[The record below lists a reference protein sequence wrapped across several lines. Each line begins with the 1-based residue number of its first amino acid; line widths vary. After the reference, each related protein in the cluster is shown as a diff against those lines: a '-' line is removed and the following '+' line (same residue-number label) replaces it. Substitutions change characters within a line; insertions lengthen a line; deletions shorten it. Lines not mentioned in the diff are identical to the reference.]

1 MKRRRKKLMVIIP
14 VAVVCV
20 AGAGTVGYF
29 KVAHTKPA
37 QNVTV
42 QAQSAEAK
50 KGNLSKTIVGTGNL
64 ELAEAED
71 QDAPS
76 GLEISE
82 VMVESGDEVKEGD
95 VLAVVDESSILEAM
109 EQVQEEISQLDE
121 SIQEYQ
127 DSDEENVIESS
138 VSGRVK
144 KINVSA
150 GSDVSDTMVSDGAL
164 MVLSLDGK
172 MAVSLSGVSGVSA
185 GDSVTVTLSSGAQV
199 TGTVDSV
206 SGKDC
211 VVTLTDN
218 GTTYGDK
225 VTVTD
230 SSGQELGSGE
240 LTIHEPLEITG
251 TSGTVS
257 AVDVSENASV
267 SEGTTLLTLEGS
279 ANETQYQELLAKREA
294 RTATLKKLIQ
304 LKADPE
310 IKAEIS
316 GTVQSVNVSA
326 GSSTTTDSSGSSS
339 GSSSSGS
346 SGSGKTVSQMSYVR
360 SGNDT
365 TAGNAVQLIS
375 LGSTTASEA
384 DTSVVRCS
392 DTGEAVSSDNM
403 TDISDSAVNDQETG
417 ETEEVISLQ
426 SDSEQEAEA
435 VALSSSDT
443 DFSSDADGEED
454 SSNEDTS
461 ETSTALQFAIATE
474 GSSTSSTLVIAAPVT
489 GQTPVTSVNA
499 SDGSY
504 TGSVAWNPGDDSFQE
519 KTVYQAVVS
528 LTAGDGYVFRSDS
541 ISAIALGTVSGVS
554 VSQDGKNMSFQITFP
569 ETAAQAEEIKKD
581 DSGDGKD
588 PDPADNGENTDD
600 NKDHDADQ
608 SKDTDQITDGTNAAS
623 GNTSDQNSSGSD
635 SSDGKSTADNGTDST
650 SENNGT
656 DGAAAQSGNDS
667 QTGNNTASG
676 NSAGTSASVNSAS
689 GTSAG
694 ASQTSDTQETDSST
708 SGTELSASEYSTDV
722 ALFTISPD
730 DTMTLEVS
738 VDELDI
744 NSVEIGQE
752 AVVTFD
758 AIEDEEFTG
767 EVTEIGNT
775 ASVNGGVAKYTVSVS
790 VPKDEEMKQG
800 MNASA
805 TITIE
810 NRENVIT
817 IPVNALQEKGDKVF
831 VYTEKDE
838 DGNLSGETEVTTG
851 LSDGTTVEITE
862 GLSEGD
868 TVYYNK
874 SGNTDSGSGNASG
887 MPDGMGDFG
896 DMSGGPGGN
905 SDSGNSGG
913 PGGNGGGPGGSGSSG
928 GNGGGTP
935 PNM

>member
-29 KVAHTKPA
+29 KVAHTKPV

-172 MAVSLSGVSGVSA
+172 MAVSLSGVSGVFV
-185 GDSVTVTLSSGAQV
+185 GDSVTVTLSSGTQV

-218 GTTYGDK
+218 GTTYGDT

-257 AVDVSENASV
+257 AVNVSENASV

-326 GSSTTTDSSGSSS
+326 GSSTTTDSSS
-339 GSSSSGS
+339 GSSSGS
-346 SGSGKTVSQMSYVR
+346 SGSGKTVSQMSYVV
-360 SGNDT
+360 SGS
-365 TAGNAVQLIS
+365 V
-375 LGSTTASEA
+375 
-384 DTSVVRCS
+384 SVVQCS
-392 DTGEAVSSDNM
+392 DTGAAVSSDSV
-403 TDISDSAVNDQETG
+403 TDISESDMNSQEAG
-417 ETEEVISLQ
+417 ET
-426 SDSEQEAEA
+426 DTEQQTEI
-435 VALSSSDT
+435 VALASSDAY
-443 DFSSDADGEED
+443 FSSDVDGEED
-454 SSNEDTS
+454 SSGEDTA
-461 ETSTALQFAIATE
+461 ETSTTLQFAIATE
-474 GSSTSSTLVIAAPVT
+474 GTSTASSLVIAAPVT
-489 GQTPVTSVNA
+489 GQMPVTSVSA
-499 SDGSY
+499 TDGSY
-504 TGSVAWNPGDDSFQE
+504 TGTVAWNPGDGSFQE
-519 KTVYQAVVS
+519 KTVYQAVVT
-528 LTAGDGYVFRSDS
+528 LTAGDGYVFQAGS
-541 ISAIALGTVSGVS
+541 ISQIALGTVSGIS
-554 VSQDGKNMSFQITFP
+554 VSQDGKSMSFQITFP
-569 ETAAQAEEIKKD
+569 ETAAAEDIKKD
-581 DSGDGKD
+581 DSGNGNDSTTDGKS
-588 PDPADNGENTDD
+588 TDD
-600 NKDHDADQ
+600 NKDNDADQ
-608 SKDTDQITDGTNAAS
+608 VTDGADGQS
-623 GNTSDQNSSGSD
+623 GTD
-635 SSDGKSTADNGTDST
+635 SADNGTDS
-650 SENNGT
+650 
-656 DGAAAQSGNDS
+656 
-667 QTGNNTASG
+667 ASG
-676 NSAGTSASVNSAS
+676 NSGTDGNSTQSGNNQSGGSAASGNSGGTSVSDAS
-689 GTSAG
+689 GSSSG
-694 ASQTSDTQETDSST
+694 ASQTGDS
-708 SGTELSASEYSTDV
+708 
-722 ALFTISPD
+722 
-730 DTMTLEVS
+730 
-738 VDELDI
+738 
-744 NSVEIGQE
+744 QE

-810 NRENVIT
+810 NCENVIT

-874 SGNTDSGSGNASG
+874 SGNTDSGNGNDSG

-913 PGGNGGGPGGSGSSG
+913 PGGNGGGPGGSGNSG

>member
-14 VAVVCV
+14 VAAVCV

-37 QNVTV
+37 QKTAVET
-42 QAQSAEAK
+42 QSAEAK

-64 ELAEAED
+64 DLAEAEE
-71 QDAPS
+71 QYAPS

-82 VMVESGDEVKEGD
+82 VMAESGDEVKEGD

-109 EQVQEEISQLDE
+109 EQVQSEISELDE
-121 SIQEYQ
+121 SIREYQ
-127 DSDEENVIESS
+127 DSDEENVIEAS

-185 GDSVTVTLSSGAQV
+185 GDSVTVTLSSGTQV

-206 SGKDC
+206 SGKEC
-211 VVTLTDN
+211 MVTLTDN
-218 GTTYGDK
+218 GTTYGDT

-230 SSGQELGSGE
+230 TSGKELGSGD
-240 LTIHEPLEITG
+240 LVIHEPLEITG

-257 AVDVSENASV
+257 AVNVSENASV
-267 SEGTTLLTLEGS
+267 SEGTALLTLEGS

-316 GTVQSVNVSA
+316 GTVQSVNISA
-326 GSSTTTDSSGSSS
+326 GSSTSTGSSSGSSS
-339 GSSSSGS
+339 NSSSSGS
-346 SGSGKTVSQMSYVR
+346 SGSGKTVSQMSYTD
-360 SGNDT
+360 SGSET
-365 TAGNAVQLIS
+365 TEKGAVQLITLS
-375 LGSTTASEA
+375 STTTAGDDA
-384 DTSVVRCS
+384 GMIICS
-392 DTGEAVSSDNM
+392 DTGESVS
-403 TDISDSAVNDQETG
+403 
-417 ETEEVISLQ
+417 L
-426 SDSEQEAEA
+426 
-435 VALSSSDT
+435 
-443 DFSSDADGEED
+443 SDADISSDVEGEED
-454 SSNEDTS
+454 SFNENAS
-461 ETSTALQFAIATE
+461 ETATTLQFTIVPE
-474 GSSTSSTLVIAAPVT
+474 GTGTASSLVITAPVT
-489 GQTPVTSVNA
+489 GQMPVTSVSA
-499 SDGSY
+499 EDGSY
-504 TGSVAWNPGDDSFQE
+504 TGTVTWNPGDDSFLE
-519 KTVYQAVVS
+519 KTVYQAAVS
-528 LTAGDGYVFRSDS
+528 LTAGDGYAFQADS
-541 ISAIALGTVSGVS
+541 ILGITLGTVSGIS
-554 VSQDGKNMSFQITFP
+554 VSQDGKSISFQITFP
-569 ETAAQAEEIKKD
+569 ETAAAAEDVKKE
-581 DSGDGKD
+581 DSGNEN
-588 PDPADNGENTDD
+588 PDTADNESSTD
-600 NKDHDADQ
+600 N
-608 SKDTDQITDGTNAAS
+608 DTDGISDGTDS
-623 GNTSDQNSSGSD
+623 QQGSD
-635 SSDGKSTADNGTDST
+635 SGQDDKDPTSSNENTPVVNGTDS
-650 SENNGT
+650 SGEGEGT
-656 DGAAAQSGNDS
+656 GVNSAQSGKDQS
-667 QTGNNTASG
+667 GNNAVSG
-676 NSAGTSASVNSAS
+676 NSVGTSVNNIS
-689 GTSAG
+689 GSSSDSSQAG
-694 ASQTSDTQETDSST
+694 ETQETGSSSTT

-758 AIEDEEFTG
+758 AIEEKEFTG
-767 EVTEIGNT
+767 EVTKIGNT

-817 IPVNALQEKGDKVF
+817 IPVNALQEKGEKAF
-831 VYTEKDE
+831 VYTEKDDE
-838 DGNLSGETEVTTG
+838 GNLSGETEVTTG
-851 LSDGTTVEITE
+851 LSDGSTVEITE

-874 SGNTDSGSGNASG
+874 TGNTDSGNSSDSG
-887 MPDGMGDFG
+887 MPGEMDGMN
-896 DMSGGPGGN
+896 GGPGGN
-905 SDSGNSGG
+905 SDSGNGGG
-913 PGGNGGGPGGSGSSG
+913 PGGNGGPGGG
-928 GNGGGTP
+928 GNSGGGGTP

>member
-1 MKRRRKKLMVIIP
+1 MAYLEVEGMKRRRKKIMLIIP
-14 VAVVCV
+14 AAVICV

-29 KVAHTKPA
+29 KVAHTKPV
-37 QNVTV
+37 QNVTA

-109 EQVQEEISQLDE
+109 EQVQDEISQLDE

-150 GSDVSDTMVSDGAL
+150 GSDLSDIMVSDGAL

-185 GDSVTVTLSSGAQV
+185 GDSVTVTLSSGTQV
-199 TGTVDSV
+199 TGTVDSA
-206 SGKDC
+206 SGEDC

-218 GTTYGDK
+218 GTTYGDT
-225 VTVTD
+225 VIVTD

-257 AVDVSENASV
+257 AVNVSENANV

-326 GSSTTTDSSGSSS
+326 GSSTTTDSSSGSSS

-346 SGSGKTVSQMSYVR
+346 SGSGKTVSQMSYVV
-360 SGNDT
+360 SGSDT

-375 LGSTTASEA
+375 LGSTTSIAAIEANVNASM
-384 DTSVVRCS
+384 VRCS
-392 DTGEAVSSDNM
+392 DTGAAVSSDSVTN
-403 TDISDSAVNDQETG
+403 IADSNLNSQETG
-417 ETEEVISLQ
+417 ETEEIISLQ
-426 SDSEQEAEA
+426 TDTEQQAEA
-435 VALSSSDT
+435 VALASSDT
-443 DFSSDADGEED
+443 DFSSDVGGEGD
-454 SSNEDTS
+454 SSGENTS
-461 ETSTALQFAIATE
+461 ETSTTLQFAIATE
-474 GSSTSSTLVIAAPVT
+474 GTSTASSLVIAAPVT
-489 GQTPVTSVNA
+489 GQTPVTSVSA
-499 SDGSY
+499 TDGSY
-504 TGSVAWNPGDDSFQE
+504 TGTMAWNPGDDSFQE
-519 KTVYQAVVS
+519 KTVYQAVVT
-528 LTAGDGYVFRSDS
+528 LTAGDGYVFQAGSVS
-541 ISAIALGTVSGVS
+541 GITLGTVSGIC
-554 VSQDGKNMSFQITFP
+554 VSQDGKSMSFQITFP
-569 ETAAQAEEIKKD
+569 ETAAETEDIKKD
-581 DSGDGKD
+581 DSGDGKTSD
-588 PDPADNGENTDD
+588 STDNGKNADD
-600 NKDHDADQ
+600 NKDNDA
-608 SKDTDQITDGTNAAS
+608 DQITDRAAGQTGNNSGQNGTGS
-623 GNTSDQNSSGSD
+623 TSSNGKD
-635 SSDGKSTADNGTDST
+635 SSDNGTNST
-650 SENNGT
+650 SETNGNST
-656 DGAAAQSGNDS
+656 QSGND
-667 QTGNNTASG
+667 QSG
-676 NSAGTSASVNSAS
+676 NGAGTSANNIS
-689 GTSAG
+689 GSSSG
-694 ASQTSDTQETDSST
+694 ASQTEDTQETDSSAST
-708 SGTELSASEYSTDV
+708 SGTELSTSEYSTDV

-752 AVVTFD
+752 AAVTFD
-758 AIEDEEFTG
+758 AIEDKEFTG

-817 IPVNALQEKGDKVF
+817 IPINALQEKGNKVF

-874 SGNTDSGSGNASG
+874 SGNTDSGSGNDSG

>member
-29 KVAHTKPA
+29 KVAHTKPV

-172 MAVSLSGVSGVSA
+172 MAVSLSGVSGVSV
-185 GDSVTVTLSSGAQV
+185 GDSVTVTLSSGTQV

-218 GTTYGDK
+218 GTTYGDT

-257 AVDVSENASV
+257 AVNVSENASV

-326 GSSTTTDSSGSSS
+326 GSSTTTDSSS
-339 GSSSSGS
+339 GSSSGS
-346 SGSGKTVSQMSYVR
+346 SGSGKTVSQMSYVV
-360 SGNDT
+360 SGS
-365 TAGNAVQLIS
+365 V
-375 LGSTTASEA
+375 
-384 DTSVVRCS
+384 SVVRCS
-392 DTGEAVSSDNM
+392 DTGAAVSSDSV
-403 TDISDSAVNDQETG
+403 TDISESDLNSQEAG
-417 ETEEVISLQ
+417 ET
-426 SDSEQEAEA
+426 DTEQQTEI
-435 VALSSSDT
+435 VALASSDAY
-443 DFSSDADGEED
+443 FSSDVDGEED
-454 SSNEDTS
+454 SSGEDTA
-461 ETSTALQFAIATE
+461 ETSTTLQFAIATE
-474 GSSTSSTLVIAAPVT
+474 GTSTASSLVIAAPVT
-489 GQTPVTSVNA
+489 GQMPVTSVSA
-499 SDGSY
+499 TDGSY
-504 TGSVAWNPGDDSFQE
+504 TGTVAWNPGDGSFQE
-519 KTVYQAVVS
+519 KTVYQAVVT
-528 LTAGDGYVFRSDS
+528 LTAGDGYVFQAGS
-541 ISAIALGTVSGVS
+541 ISQIALGTVSGIS
-554 VSQDGKNMSFQITFP
+554 VSQDGKSMSFQITFP
-569 ETAAQAEEIKKD
+569 ETAAAEDIKKD
-581 DSGDGKD
+581 DSGNGNDSTTDGKS
-588 PDPADNGENTDD
+588 TDD
-600 NKDHDADQ
+600 NKDNDADQ
-608 SKDTDQITDGTNAAS
+608 VTDGADGQS
-623 GNTSDQNSSGSD
+623 GTD
-635 SSDGKSTADNGTDST
+635 SADNGTDS
-650 SENNGT
+650 
-656 DGAAAQSGNDS
+656 
-667 QTGNNTASG
+667 ASG
-676 NSAGTSASVNSAS
+676 NSGTDGNSTQSGNNQSGGSAASGNSGGTSVSDAS
-689 GTSAG
+689 GSSSG
-694 ASQTSDTQETDSST
+694 ASQTGDSQETDSST

-874 SGNTDSGSGNASG
+874 SGNTDSGNGNDSG

-913 PGGNGGGPGGSGSSG
+913 PGGNDGGPGGSGNSG

>member
-29 KVAHTKPA
+29 KVAHTKPV

-172 MAVSLSGVSGVSA
+172 MAVSLSGVSGVFV
-185 GDSVTVTLSSGAQV
+185 GDSVTVTLSSGTQV
-199 TGTVDSV
+199 TGTVDSVVDSV

-218 GTTYGDK
+218 GTTYGDT

-257 AVDVSENASV
+257 AVNVSENASV

-326 GSSTTTDSSGSSS
+326 GSSTTTDSSS
-339 GSSSSGS
+339 GSSSGS
-346 SGSGKTVSQMSYVR
+346 SGSGKTVSQMSYVV
-360 SGNDT
+360 SGS
-365 TAGNAVQLIS
+365 V
-375 LGSTTASEA
+375 
-384 DTSVVRCS
+384 SVVRCS
-392 DTGEAVSSDNM
+392 DTGAAVSSDSV
-403 TDISDSAVNDQETG
+403 TDISER
-417 ETEEVISLQ
+417 I
-426 SDSEQEAEA
+426 
-435 VALSSSDT
+435 
-443 DFSSDADGEED
+443 
-454 SSNEDTS
+454 
-461 ETSTALQFAIATE
+461 
-474 GSSTSSTLVIAAPVT
+474 
-489 GQTPVTSVNA
+489 
-499 SDGSY
+499 
-504 TGSVAWNPGDDSFQE
+504 
-519 KTVYQAVVS
+519 
-528 LTAGDGYVFRSDS
+528 
-541 ISAIALGTVSGVS
+541 
-554 VSQDGKNMSFQITFP
+554 
-569 ETAAQAEEIKKD
+569 
-581 DSGDGKD
+581 
-588 PDPADNGENTDD
+588 
-600 NKDHDADQ
+600 
-608 SKDTDQITDGTNAAS
+608 
-623 GNTSDQNSSGSD
+623 
-635 SSDGKSTADNGTDST
+635 
-650 SENNGT
+650 
-656 DGAAAQSGNDS
+656 
-667 QTGNNTASG
+667 
-676 NSAGTSASVNSAS
+676 
-689 GTSAG
+689 
-694 ASQTSDTQETDSST
+694 
-708 SGTELSASEYSTDV
+708 
-722 ALFTISPD
+722 
-730 DTMTLEVS
+730 
-738 VDELDI
+738 
-744 NSVEIGQE
+744 
-752 AVVTFD
+752 
-758 AIEDEEFTG
+758 
-767 EVTEIGNT
+767 
-775 ASVNGGVAKYTVSVS
+775 
-790 VPKDEEMKQG
+790 
-800 MNASA
+800 
-805 TITIE
+805 
-810 NRENVIT
+810 
-817 IPVNALQEKGDKVF
+817 
-831 VYTEKDE
+831 
-838 DGNLSGETEVTTG
+838 
-851 LSDGTTVEITE
+851 
-862 GLSEGD
+862 
-868 TVYYNK
+868 
-874 SGNTDSGSGNASG
+874 
-887 MPDGMGDFG
+887 
-896 DMSGGPGGN
+896 
-905 SDSGNSGG
+905 
-913 PGGNGGGPGGSGSSG
+913 
-928 GNGGGTP
+928 
-935 PNM
+935 

>member
-1 MKRRRKKLMVIIP
+1 MKRRRKKIMLIIP
-14 VAVVCV
+14 AAVICV

-29 KVAHTKPA
+29 KVAHTKPV
-37 QNVTV
+37 QNVTA

-109 EQVQEEISQLDE
+109 EQVQDEISQLDE

-150 GSDVSDTMVSDGAL
+150 GSDLSDIMVSDGAL

-185 GDSVTVTLSSGAQV
+185 GDSVTVTLSSGTQV
-199 TGTVDSV
+199 TGTVDSA
-206 SGKDC
+206 SGEDC

-218 GTTYGDK
+218 GTTYGDT
-225 VTVTD
+225 VIVTD

-257 AVDVSENASV
+257 AVNVSENASV
-267 SEGTTLLTLEGS
+267 SEGTALLTLEGS

-326 GSSTTTDSSGSSS
+326 GSSTTTDSSSGSSS

-346 SGSGKTVSQMSYVR
+346 SGSGKTVSQMSYVV
-360 SGNDT
+360 SGSDT

-375 LGSTTASEA
+375 LGSTTSIAAIEA
-384 DTSVVRCS
+384 NVNASVVRCS
-392 DTGEAVSSDNM
+392 DTGAAVSSDSVTN
-403 TDISDSAVNDQETG
+403 IADSNLNSQETG
-417 ETEEVISLQ
+417 ETEEIISLQ
-426 SDSEQEAEA
+426 TDTEQQAEA
-435 VALSSSDT
+435 VALASSDT
-443 DFSSDADGEED
+443 DFSSDVGGEGD
-454 SSNEDTS
+454 SSGENTS
-461 ETSTALQFAIATE
+461 ETSTTLQFAIATE
-474 GSSTSSTLVIAAPVT
+474 GTSTASSLVIAAPVT
-489 GQTPVTSVNA
+489 GQTPVTSVSA
-499 SDGSY
+499 TDGSY
-504 TGSVAWNPGDDSFQE
+504 TGTVAWNPGDDSFQE
-519 KTVYQAVVS
+519 KTVYQAVVT
-528 LTAGDGYVFRSDS
+528 LTAGDGYVFQAGSVS
-541 ISAIALGTVSGVS
+541 GITLGTVSGIC
-554 VSQDGKNMSFQITFP
+554 VSQDGKSMSFQITFP
-569 ETAAQAEEIKKD
+569 ETAAETEDIKKD
-581 DSGDGKD
+581 DSGDGKTSD
-588 PDPADNGENTDD
+588 STDNGKNADD
-600 NKDHDADQ
+600 NKDNDA
-608 SKDTDQITDGTNAAS
+608 DQITDRAAGQTGNNSGQNGTGS
-623 GNTSDQNSSGSD
+623 TSSNGKD
-635 SSDGKSTADNGTDST
+635 SSDNGTNST
-650 SENNGT
+650 SETNGNST
-656 DGAAAQSGNDS
+656 QSGND
-667 QTGNNTASG
+667 QSG
-676 NSAGTSASVNSAS
+676 NGAGTSANNIS
-689 GTSAG
+689 GSSSG
-694 ASQTSDTQETDSST
+694 ASQTEDTQETDSSAST
-708 SGTELSASEYSTDV
+708 SGTELSTSEYSTDV

-752 AVVTFD
+752 AAVTFD
-758 AIEDEEFTG
+758 AIEDKEFTG

-817 IPVNALQEKGDKVF
+817 IPVNALQEKGNKVF

-874 SGNTDSGSGNASG
+874 SGNTDSGSGNDSG

>member
-29 KVAHTKPA
+29 KVAHTKPV

-172 MAVSLSGVSGVSA
+172 MAVSLSGVSGVSV
-185 GDSVTVTLSSGAQV
+185 GDSVTVTLSSGTQV

-218 GTTYGDK
+218 GTTYGDT

-257 AVDVSENASV
+257 AVNVSENASV

-326 GSSTTTDSSGSSS
+326 GSSTTTDSSS
-339 GSSSSGS
+339 GSSSGS
-346 SGSGKTVSQMSYVR
+346 SGSGKTVSQMSYVV
-360 SGNDT
+360 SGS
-365 TAGNAVQLIS
+365 V
-375 LGSTTASEA
+375 
-384 DTSVVRCS
+384 SVVRCS
-392 DTGEAVSSDNM
+392 DTGTAVSSDSV
-403 TDISDSAVNDQETG
+403 TDISESDMNSQEAG
-417 ETEEVISLQ
+417 ET
-426 SDSEQEAEA
+426 DTEQQTEI
-435 VALSSSDT
+435 VALASSDAY
-443 DFSSDADGEED
+443 FSSDVDGEED
-454 SSNEDTS
+454 SSGEDTA
-461 ETSTALQFAIATE
+461 ETSTTLQFAIATE
-474 GSSTSSTLVIAAPVT
+474 GTSTASSFVIAAPVT
-489 GQTPVTSVNA
+489 GQMPVTSVSA
-499 SDGSY
+499 TDGSY
-504 TGSVAWNPGDDSFQE
+504 TGTVAWNPGDGSFQE
-519 KTVYQAVVS
+519 KTVYQAVVT
-528 LTAGDGYVFRSDS
+528 LTAGDGYVFQAGS
-541 ISAIALGTVSGVS
+541 ISQIALGTVSGIS
-554 VSQDGKNMSFQITFP
+554 VSQDGKSMSFQITFP
-569 ETAAQAEEIKKD
+569 ETAAAEDIKKD
-581 DSGDGKD
+581 DSGNGNDSTTDGKS
-588 PDPADNGENTDD
+588 TDD
-600 NKDHDADQ
+600 NKDNDADQ
-608 SKDTDQITDGTNAAS
+608 VTDGADGQS
-623 GNTSDQNSSGSD
+623 GTD
-635 SSDGKSTADNGTDST
+635 SADNGTDS
-650 SENNGT
+650 
-656 DGAAAQSGNDS
+656 
-667 QTGNNTASG
+667 ASG
-676 NSAGTSASVNSAS
+676 NSGTDGNSTQSGNNQSGGSAASGNSGGTSVSDAS
-689 GTSAG
+689 GSSSG
-694 ASQTSDTQETDSST
+694 ASQTGDSQETDSST

-874 SGNTDSGSGNASG
+874 SGNTDSGNGNDSG

-913 PGGNGGGPGGSGSSG
+913 PGGNGGGPGGSGNSG

>member
-29 KVAHTKPA
+29 KVAHTKPV

-172 MAVSLSGVSGVSA
+172 MAVSLSGVSGVSV
-185 GDSVTVTLSSGAQV
+185 GDSVTVTLSSGTQV

-218 GTTYGDK
+218 GTTYGDT

-257 AVDVSENASV
+257 AVNVSENASV

-326 GSSTTTDSSGSSS
+326 GSSTTTDSSS
-339 GSSSSGS
+339 GSSSGS
-346 SGSGKTVSQMSYVR
+346 SGSGKTVLQMSYVV
-360 SGNDT
+360 SGS
-365 TAGNAVQLIS
+365 V
-375 LGSTTASEA
+375 
-384 DTSVVRCS
+384 SVVRCS
-392 DTGEAVSSDNM
+392 DTGAAVSSDSV
-403 TDISDSAVNDQETG
+403 TDISESDMNSQEAG
-417 ETEEVISLQ
+417 ET
-426 SDSEQEAEA
+426 DTEQQTEI
-435 VALSSSDT
+435 VALASSDAY
-443 DFSSDADGEED
+443 FSSDVDGEED
-454 SSNEDTS
+454 SSGEDTA
-461 ETSTALQFAIATE
+461 ETSTTLQFAIATE
-474 GSSTSSTLVIAAPVT
+474 GTSTASSLVIAAPVT
-489 GQTPVTSVNA
+489 GQMPVTSVSA
-499 SDGSY
+499 TDGSY
-504 TGSVAWNPGDDSFQE
+504 TGTVAWNPGDGSFQE
-519 KTVYQAVVS
+519 KTVYQAVVT
-528 LTAGDGYVFRSDS
+528 LTAGDGYVFQAGS
-541 ISAIALGTVSGVS
+541 ISQIALGTVSGIS
-554 VSQDGKNMSFQITFP
+554 VSQDGKSMSFQITFP
-569 ETAAQAEEIKKD
+569 ETAAAEDIKKD
-581 DSGDGKD
+581 DSGNGNDFTTDGKS
-588 PDPADNGENTDD
+588 TDD
-600 NKDHDADQ
+600 NKDNDADQ
-608 SKDTDQITDGTNAAS
+608 VTDGADGQS
-623 GNTSDQNSSGSD
+623 GTD
-635 SSDGKSTADNGTDST
+635 SADNGTDS
-650 SENNGT
+650 
-656 DGAAAQSGNDS
+656 
-667 QTGNNTASG
+667 ASG
-676 NSAGTSASVNSAS
+676 NSGTDGNSTQSGNNQSGGSAASGNSGGTSVSDAS
-689 GTSAG
+689 GSSSG
-694 ASQTSDTQETDSST
+694 ASQTGDSQETDSST

-874 SGNTDSGSGNASG
+874 SGNTDSGNGNDSG

-913 PGGNGGGPGGSGSSG
+913 PGGNGGGPGGSGNSG

>member
-29 KVAHTKPA
+29 KVAHTKPV

-172 MAVSLSGVSGVSA
+172 MAVSLSGVSGVSV
-185 GDSVTVTLSSGAQV
+185 GDSVTVTLSSGTQV

-218 GTTYGDK
+218 GTTYGDT

-257 AVDVSENASV
+257 AVNVSENASV

-326 GSSTTTDSSGSSS
+326 GSSTTTDSSS
-339 GSSSSGS
+339 GSSSGS
-346 SGSGKTVSQMSYVR
+346 SGSGKTVSQMSYVV
-360 SGNDT
+360 SGS
-365 TAGNAVQLIS
+365 V
-375 LGSTTASEA
+375 
-384 DTSVVRCS
+384 SVVRCS
-392 DTGEAVSSDNM
+392 DTGAAVSSDSV
-403 TDISDSAVNDQETG
+403 TDISESDMNSQEAG
-417 ETEEVISLQ
+417 ET
-426 SDSEQEAEA
+426 DTEQQTEI
-435 VALSSSDT
+435 VALASSDAY
-443 DFSSDADGEED
+443 FSSDVDGEED
-454 SSNEDTS
+454 SSGEDTA
-461 ETSTALQFAIATE
+461 ETSTTLQFAIATE
-474 GSSTSSTLVIAAPVT
+474 GTSTASSLVIAAPVT
-489 GQTPVTSVNA
+489 GQMPVTSVSA
-499 SDGSY
+499 TDGSY
-504 TGSVAWNPGDDSFQE
+504 TGTVAWNPGDGSFQE
-519 KTVYQAVVS
+519 KTVYQAVVT
-528 LTAGDGYVFRSDS
+528 LTAGDGYVFQAGS
-541 ISAIALGTVSGVS
+541 ISQIALGTVSGIS
-554 VSQDGKNMSFQITFP
+554 VSQDGKSMSFQITFP
-569 ETAAQAEEIKKD
+569 ETAAAEDIKKD
-581 DSGDGKD
+581 DSGNGNDSTTDGKS
-588 PDPADNGENTDD
+588 TDD
-600 NKDHDADQ
+600 NKDNDADQ
-608 SKDTDQITDGTNAAS
+608 VTDGADGQS
-623 GNTSDQNSSGSD
+623 GTD
-635 SSDGKSTADNGTDST
+635 SADNGTDS
-650 SENNGT
+650 
-656 DGAAAQSGNDS
+656 
-667 QTGNNTASG
+667 ASG
-676 NSAGTSASVNSAS
+676 NSGTDGNSTQSGNNQSGGSAASGNSGGTSVSDAS
-689 GTSAG
+689 GSSSG
-694 ASQTSDTQETDSST
+694 ASQTGDSQETDSST

-752 AVVTFD
+752 AAVTFD
-758 AIEDEEFTG
+758 AIEDKEFTG

-874 SGNTDSGSGNASG
+874 SGNTDSGNGNDSG

-913 PGGNGGGPGGSGSSG
+913 PGGNGGGPGGSGNSG

>member
-1 MKRRRKKLMVIIP
+1 MKRRRKKIMLIIP
-14 VAVVCV
+14 AAVICV

-29 KVAHTKPA
+29 KVAHTKPV
-37 QNVTV
+37 QNVTA

-50 KGNLSKTIVGTGNL
+50 KGNLSKTLVGTGNL

-109 EQVQEEISQLDE
+109 EQVQDEISQLDE

-150 GSDVSDTMVSDGAL
+150 GSDLSDIMVSDGAL

-185 GDSVTVTLSSGAQV
+185 GDSVTVTLSSGTQV
-199 TGTVDSV
+199 TGTVDSA
-206 SGKDC
+206 SGEDC

-218 GTTYGDK
+218 GTTYGDT
-225 VTVTD
+225 VIVTD

-257 AVDVSENASV
+257 AVNVSENASV

-326 GSSTTTDSSGSSS
+326 GSSTTTDSSSGSSS

-346 SGSGKTVSQMSYVR
+346 SGSGKTVSQMSYVV
-360 SGNDT
+360 SGSDT
-365 TAGNAVQLIS
+365 TTGNAVQLIS
-375 LGSTTASEA
+375 LGSTTSIAAIEA
-384 DTSVVRCS
+384 NVNASVVRCS
-392 DTGEAVSSDNM
+392 DTGAAVSSDSVTN
-403 TDISDSAVNDQETG
+403 IADSNLNSQETG
-417 ETEEVISLQ
+417 ETEEIISLQ
-426 SDSEQEAEA
+426 TDTEQQAEA
-435 VALSSSDT
+435 VALASSDT
-443 DFSSDADGEED
+443 DFSSDVGGEGD
-454 SSNEDTS
+454 SSGENTS
-461 ETSTALQFAIATE
+461 ETSTTLQFAIATE
-474 GSSTSSTLVIAAPVT
+474 GTSTASSLVIAAPVT
-489 GQTPVTSVNA
+489 GQTPVTSVSA
-499 SDGSY
+499 TDGSY
-504 TGSVAWNPGDDSFQE
+504 TGTVAWNPGDDSFQE
-519 KTVYQAVVS
+519 KTVYQAVVT
-528 LTAGDGYVFRSDS
+528 LTAGDGYVFQAGSVS
-541 ISAIALGTVSGVS
+541 GITLGTVSGIC
-554 VSQDGKNMSFQITFP
+554 VSQDGKSMSFQITFP
-569 ETAAQAEEIKKD
+569 ETAAETEDIKKD
-581 DSGDGKD
+581 DSGDGKTSD
-588 PDPADNGENTDD
+588 STDNGKNADD
-600 NKDHDADQ
+600 NKDNDA
-608 SKDTDQITDGTNAAS
+608 DQITDRAAGQTGNNSGQNGTGS
-623 GNTSDQNSSGSD
+623 TSSNGKD
-635 SSDGKSTADNGTDST
+635 SSDNGTNST
-650 SENNGT
+650 SETNGNST
-656 DGAAAQSGNDS
+656 QSGND
-667 QTGNNTASG
+667 QSG
-676 NSAGTSASVNSAS
+676 NGAGTSANNIS
-689 GTSAG
+689 GSSSG
-694 ASQTSDTQETDSST
+694 ASQTEDTQETDSSAST
-708 SGTELSASEYSTDV
+708 SGIELSTSEYSTDV

-752 AVVTFD
+752 AAVTFD
-758 AIEDEEFTG
+758 AIEDKEFTG

-817 IPVNALQEKGDKVF
+817 IPVNALQEKGNKVF

-874 SGNTDSGSGNASG
+874 SGNTDSGSGNDSG

>member
-1 MKRRRKKLMVIIP
+1 MKRRRKKIMLIIP
-14 VAVVCV
+14 AAVICV

-29 KVAHTKPA
+29 KVAHTKPV
-37 QNVTV
+37 QNVTA

-82 VMVESGDEVKEGD
+82 VMVESEDEVKEGD

-109 EQVQEEISQLDE
+109 EQVQDEISQLDE

-150 GSDVSDTMVSDGAL
+150 GSDLSDIMVSDGAL

-185 GDSVTVTLSSGAQV
+185 GDSVTVTLSSGTQV
-199 TGTVDSV
+199 TGTVDSA
-206 SGKDC
+206 SGEDC

-218 GTTYGDK
+218 GTTYGDT
-225 VTVTD
+225 VIVTD

-257 AVDVSENASV
+257 AVNVSENASV

-326 GSSTTTDSSGSSS
+326 GSSTTTDSSRGSSS

-346 SGSGKTVSQMSYVR
+346 SGSGKTVSQMSYVV
-360 SGNDT
+360 SGSDT
-365 TAGNAVQLIS
+365 TAGNTVQLIS
-375 LGSTTASEA
+375 LGSTTSIATIEA
-384 DTSVVRCS
+384 NVNASVVRCS
-392 DTGEAVSSDNM
+392 DTGAAVSSDSVTN
-403 TDISDSAVNDQETG
+403 IADSNLNSQETG
-417 ETEEVISLQ
+417 ETEEIISLQ
-426 SDSEQEAEA
+426 TDTEQQAEA
-435 VALSSSDT
+435 VALASSDT
-443 DFSSDADGEED
+443 DFSSDVGGEGD
-454 SSNEDTS
+454 SSGENTS
-461 ETSTALQFAIATE
+461 ETSTTPQFAIATE
-474 GSSTSSTLVIAAPVT
+474 GTSTASSLVIAAPVT
-489 GQTPVTSVNA
+489 GQTPVTSVSA
-499 SDGSY
+499 TDGSY
-504 TGSVAWNPGDDSFQE
+504 TGTVAWNPGDDSFQE
-519 KTVYQAVVS
+519 KTVYQAVVT
-528 LTAGDGYVFRSDS
+528 LTAGDGYVFQAGSVS
-541 ISAIALGTVSGVS
+541 GITLGTVSGIC
-554 VSQDGKNMSFQITFP
+554 VSQDGKSMSFQITFP
-569 ETAAQAEEIKKD
+569 ETAAETEDIKKD
-581 DSGDGKD
+581 DSGDGKTSEST
-588 PDPADNGENTDD
+588 DNGKNADD
-600 NKDHDADQ
+600 NKDNDA
-608 SKDTDQITDGTNAAS
+608 DQITDRAAGQTGNNSGQNGTGS
-623 GNTSDQNSSGSD
+623 TSSNGKD
-635 SSDGKSTADNGTDST
+635 SSDNGTNST
-650 SENNGT
+650 SETNGNST
-656 DGAAAQSGNDS
+656 QSGND
-667 QTGNNTASG
+667 QSG
-676 NSAGTSASVNSAS
+676 NGTGTSANNIS
-689 GTSAG
+689 GSSSG
-694 ASQTSDTQETDSST
+694 ASQTEDTQETDSSAST
-708 SGTELSASEYSTDV
+708 SGTELSTSEYSTDV

-752 AVVTFD
+752 AAVTFD
-758 AIEDEEFTG
+758 AIEDKEFTG

-817 IPVNALQEKGDKVF
+817 IPVNALQEKGNKVL

-874 SGNTDSGSGNASG
+874 SGNTDSGSGNDSG

>member
-1 MKRRRKKLMVIIP
+1 MAYLEVEGMKRRRKKIMLIIP
-14 VAVVCV
+14 AAVICV

-29 KVAHTKPA
+29 KVAHTKPV
-37 QNVTV
+37 QNVTA

-95 VLAVVDESSILEAM
+95 ALAVVDESSILEAM
-109 EQVQEEISQLDE
+109 EQVQDEISQLDE

-150 GSDVSDTMVSDGAL
+150 GSDLSDIMVSDGAL

-185 GDSVTVTLSSGAQV
+185 GDSVTVTLSSGTQV
-199 TGTVDSV
+199 TGTVDSA
-206 SGKDC
+206 SGEDC

-218 GTTYGDK
+218 GTTYGDT
-225 VTVTD
+225 VIVTD

-257 AVDVSENASV
+257 AVNVSENASV

-326 GSSTTTDSSGSSS
+326 GSSTTTDSSSGSSS

-346 SGSGKTVSQMSYVR
+346 SGSGKTVSQMSYVV
-360 SGNDT
+360 SGSDT

-375 LGSTTASEA
+375 LGSTTSIAAIEA
-384 DTSVVRCS
+384 NVNASVVRCS
-392 DTGEAVSSDNM
+392 DTGAAVSSDIVTN
-403 TDISDSAVNDQETG
+403 IADSNLNSQETG
-417 ETEEVISLQ
+417 ETEEIISLQ
-426 SDSEQEAEA
+426 TDTEQQAEA
-435 VALSSSDT
+435 VALASSDT
-443 DFSSDADGEED
+443 DFSSDVGGEGD
-454 SSNEDTS
+454 SSGENTS
-461 ETSTALQFAIATE
+461 ETSTTLQFAIATE
-474 GSSTSSTLVIAAPVT
+474 GTSTASSLVIAAPVT
-489 GQTPVTSVNA
+489 GQTPVTSVSA
-499 SDGSY
+499 TDGSY
-504 TGSVAWNPGDDSFQE
+504 TGTVAWNPGDDSFQE
-519 KTVYQAVVS
+519 KTVYQAVVT
-528 LTAGDGYVFRSDS
+528 LTAGDGYVFQAGSVS
-541 ISAIALGTVSGVS
+541 GIALGTVSGIC
-554 VSQDGKNMSFQITFP
+554 VSQDGKSMSFQITFP
-569 ETAAQAEEIKKD
+569 ETAAETEDIKKD
-581 DSGDGKD
+581 DSGDGKTSD
-588 PDPADNGENTDD
+588 STDNGKNADD
-600 NKDHDADQ
+600 NKDNDA
-608 SKDTDQITDGTNAAS
+608 DQITDRAAGQTGNNSGQNGTGS
-623 GNTSDQNSSGSD
+623 TSSNGKD
-635 SSDGKSTADNGTDST
+635 SSDNGTNST
-650 SENNGT
+650 SETNGNST
-656 DGAAAQSGNDS
+656 QSGND
-667 QTGNNTASG
+667 QSG
-676 NSAGTSASVNSAS
+676 NGAGTSANNIS
-689 GTSAG
+689 GSSSG
-694 ASQTSDTQETDSST
+694 ASQTEDTQETDSSAST
-708 SGTELSASEYSTDV
+708 SGTELSTSEYSTDV

-752 AVVTFD
+752 AAVTFD
-758 AIEDEEFTG
+758 AIEDKEFTG

-817 IPVNALQEKGDKVF
+817 IPVNALQEKGNKVF

-874 SGNTDSGSGNASG
+874 SGNTDSGSGNDSG

>member
-20 AGAGTVGYF
+20 AGAGIVGYF
-29 KVAHTKPA
+29 KVAHTKPV

-185 GDSVTVTLSSGAQV
+185 GDSVTITLSSGTQV

-218 GTTYGDK
+218 GTTYGDT

-257 AVDVSENASV
+257 AVNVSENASV

-310 IKAEIS
+310 IQAEIS

-326 GSSTTTDSSGSSS
+326 GSSTTTDSSS
-339 GSSSSGS
+339 GSSSGS
-346 SGSGKTVSQMSYVR
+346 SGSGKTVSQMSYVV
-360 SGNDT
+360 SGS
-365 TAGNAVQLIS
+365 V
-375 LGSTTASEA
+375 
-384 DTSVVRCS
+384 SVVRCS
-392 DTGEAVSSDNM
+392 DTGAAVSSDSV
-403 TDISDSAVNDQETG
+403 TDISESDMNSQEAG
-417 ETEEVISLQ
+417 ET
-426 SDSEQEAEA
+426 DTEQQTEI
-435 VALSSSDT
+435 VALASSDAY
-443 DFSSDADGEED
+443 FSSDVDGEED
-454 SSNEDTS
+454 SSGEDTA
-461 ETSTALQFAIATE
+461 ETSTTLQFAIATE
-474 GSSTSSTLVIAAPVT
+474 GTSTASSLVIAAPVT
-489 GQTPVTSVNA
+489 GQMPVTSVSA
-499 SDGSY
+499 TDGSY
-504 TGSVAWNPGDDSFQE
+504 TGTVAWNPGDGSFQE
-519 KTVYQAVVS
+519 KTVYQAVVT
-528 LTAGDGYVFRSDS
+528 LTAGDGYVFQAGS
-541 ISAIALGTVSGVS
+541 ISQIALGTVSGIS
-554 VSQDGKNMSFQITFP
+554 VSQDGKSMSFQITFP
-569 ETAAQAEEIKKD
+569 ETAAAEDIKKD
-581 DSGDGKD
+581 DSGNGNDSTTDGKS
-588 PDPADNGENTDD
+588 TDD
-600 NKDHDADQ
+600 NKDNDADQ
-608 SKDTDQITDGTNAAS
+608 VTDGADGQS
-623 GNTSDQNSSGSD
+623 GTD
-635 SSDGKSTADNGTDST
+635 SADNGTDS
-650 SENNGT
+650 
-656 DGAAAQSGNDS
+656 
-667 QTGNNTASG
+667 ASG
-676 NSAGTSASVNSAS
+676 NSGTDGNSTQSGNNQSGGSAASGNSGGTSVSDAS
-689 GTSAG
+689 GSSSG
-694 ASQTSDTQETDSST
+694 ASQTGDSQETDSST

-874 SGNTDSGSGNASG
+874 SGNTDSGNGNDSG

-913 PGGNGGGPGGSGSSG
+913 PGGNGGGPGGSGNSG
-928 GNGGGTP
+928 GNGGGTL

>member
-29 KVAHTKPA
+29 KVAHTKLV

-172 MAVSLSGVSGVSA
+172 MAVSLSGVSGVSV
-185 GDSVTVTLSSGAQV
+185 GDSVTVTLSSGTQV

-218 GTTYGDK
+218 GTTYGDT

-257 AVDVSENASV
+257 AVNVSENASV

-326 GSSTTTDSSGSSS
+326 GSSTTTDSSS
-339 GSSSSGS
+339 GSSSGS
-346 SGSGKTVSQMSYVR
+346 SGSGKTVSQMSYVV
-360 SGNDT
+360 SGS
-365 TAGNAVQLIS
+365 V
-375 LGSTTASEA
+375 
-384 DTSVVRCS
+384 SVVRCS
-392 DTGEAVSSDNM
+392 DTGAAVSSDSV
-403 TDISDSAVNDQETG
+403 TDISESDMNSQEAG
-417 ETEEVISLQ
+417 ET
-426 SDSEQEAEA
+426 DTEQQTEI
-435 VALSSSDT
+435 VALASSDAY
-443 DFSSDADGEED
+443 FSSDVDGEED
-454 SSNEDTS
+454 SSGEDTA
-461 ETSTALQFAIATE
+461 ETSTTLQFSIATE
-474 GSSTSSTLVIAAPVT
+474 GTSTASSLVIAAPVT
-489 GQTPVTSVNA
+489 GQMPVTSVSA
-499 SDGSY
+499 TDGSY
-504 TGSVAWNPGDDSFQE
+504 TGTVAWNPGDGSFQE
-519 KTVYQAVVS
+519 KTVYQAVVT
-528 LTAGDGYVFRSDS
+528 LTAGDGYVFQAGS
-541 ISAIALGTVSGVS
+541 ISQIALGTVSGIS
-554 VSQDGKNMSFQITFP
+554 VSQDGKSMSFQITFP
-569 ETAAQAEEIKKD
+569 ETAAAEDIKKD
-581 DSGDGKD
+581 DSGNGNDFTTDGKS
-588 PDPADNGENTDD
+588 TDD
-600 NKDHDADQ
+600 NKDNDADQ
-608 SKDTDQITDGTNAAS
+608 VTDGADGQS
-623 GNTSDQNSSGSD
+623 GTD
-635 SSDGKSTADNGTDST
+635 SADNGTDS
-650 SENNGT
+650 
-656 DGAAAQSGNDS
+656 
-667 QTGNNTASG
+667 ASG
-676 NSAGTSASVNSAS
+676 NSGTDGNSTQSGNNQSGGSAASGNSGGTSVSDAS
-689 GTSAG
+689 GSSSG
-694 ASQTSDTQETDSST
+694 ASQTGDSQETDSST

-874 SGNTDSGSGNASG
+874 SGNTDSGNGNDSG

-913 PGGNGGGPGGSGSSG
+913 PGGNGGGPGGSGNSG

>member
-29 KVAHTKPA
+29 KVAHTKPV

-172 MAVSLSGVSGVSA
+172 MAVSLSGVSGVSV
-185 GDSVTVTLSSGAQV
+185 GDSVTVTLSSGTQV

-218 GTTYGDK
+218 GTTYGDT

-230 SSGQELGSGE
+230 SSGKELGSGE

-257 AVDVSENASV
+257 AVNVSENASV

-326 GSSTTTDSSGSSS
+326 GSSTTTDSSS
-339 GSSSSGS
+339 GSSSGS
-346 SGSGKTVSQMSYVR
+346 SGSGKTVSQMSYVV
-360 SGNDT
+360 SGS
-365 TAGNAVQLIS
+365 V
-375 LGSTTASEA
+375 
-384 DTSVVRCS
+384 SVVRCS
-392 DTGEAVSSDNM
+392 DTGAAVSSDSV
-403 TDISDSAVNDQETG
+403 TDISESDMNSQEAG
-417 ETEEVISLQ
+417 ET
-426 SDSEQEAEA
+426 DTEQQTEI
-435 VALSSSDT
+435 VALASSDAY
-443 DFSSDADGEED
+443 FSSDVDGEED
-454 SSNEDTS
+454 SSGEDTA
-461 ETSTALQFAIATE
+461 ETSTTLQFAIATE
-474 GSSTSSTLVIAAPVT
+474 GTSTASSLVIAAPVT
-489 GQTPVTSVNA
+489 GQMPVTSVSA
-499 SDGSY
+499 TDGSY
-504 TGSVAWNPGDDSFQE
+504 TGTVAWNPGDGSFQE
-519 KTVYQAVVS
+519 KTVYQAVVT
-528 LTAGDGYVFRSDS
+528 LTAGDGYVFQAGS
-541 ISAIALGTVSGVS
+541 ISQIALGTVSGIS
-554 VSQDGKNMSFQITFP
+554 VSQDGKSMSFQITFP
-569 ETAAQAEEIKKD
+569 ETAAAEDIKKD
-581 DSGDGKD
+581 DSGNGNDSTTDGKS
-588 PDPADNGENTDD
+588 TDD
-600 NKDHDADQ
+600 NKDNDADQ
-608 SKDTDQITDGTNAAS
+608 VTDGADGQS
-623 GNTSDQNSSGSD
+623 GTD
-635 SSDGKSTADNGTDST
+635 SADNGTDS
-650 SENNGT
+650 
-656 DGAAAQSGNDS
+656 
-667 QTGNNTASG
+667 ASG
-676 NSAGTSASVNSAS
+676 NSGTDGNSTQSGNNQSGGSAASGNSGGTSVSDAS
-689 GTSAG
+689 GSSSG
-694 ASQTSDTQETDSST
+694 ASQTGDSQETDSST

-874 SGNTDSGSGNASG
+874 SGNTDSGNGNDSG

-905 SDSGNSGG
+905 SDSGNSVG
-913 PGGNGGGPGGSGSSG
+913 PGGNGGGPGGSGNSG

>member
-29 KVAHTKPA
+29 KVAHTKPV

-172 MAVSLSGVSGVSA
+172 MAVSLSGVSGVSV
-185 GDSVTVTLSSGAQV
+185 GDSVTVILSSGTQV

-218 GTTYGDK
+218 GTTYGDT

-257 AVDVSENASV
+257 AVNVSENASV

-326 GSSTTTDSSGSSS
+326 GSSTTTDSSS
-339 GSSSSGS
+339 GSSSGS
-346 SGSGKTVSQMSYVR
+346 SGSGKTVSQMSYVV
-360 SGNDT
+360 SGS
-365 TAGNAVQLIS
+365 V
-375 LGSTTASEA
+375 
-384 DTSVVRCS
+384 SVVRCS
-392 DTGEAVSSDNM
+392 DTGAAVSSDSV
-403 TDISDSAVNDQETG
+403 TDISESDMNSQEAG
-417 ETEEVISLQ
+417 ET
-426 SDSEQEAEA
+426 DTEQQTEI
-435 VALSSSDT
+435 VALASSDAY
-443 DFSSDADGEED
+443 FSSDVDGEED
-454 SSNEDTS
+454 SSGEDTA
-461 ETSTALQFAIATE
+461 ETSTTLQFAIATE
-474 GSSTSSTLVIAAPVT
+474 GTSTASSLVIAAPVT
-489 GQTPVTSVNA
+489 GQMPVTSVSA
-499 SDGSY
+499 TDGSY
-504 TGSVAWNPGDDSFQE
+504 TGTVAWNPGDGSFQE
-519 KTVYQAVVS
+519 KTVYQAVVT
-528 LTAGDGYVFRSDS
+528 LTAGDGYVFQAGS
-541 ISAIALGTVSGVS
+541 ISQIVLGTVSGIS
-554 VSQDGKNMSFQITFP
+554 VSQDGKSMSFQITFP
-569 ETAAQAEEIKKD
+569 ETAAAEDIKKD
-581 DSGDGKD
+581 DSGNGNDSTTDGKS
-588 PDPADNGENTDD
+588 TDD
-600 NKDHDADQ
+600 NKDNDADQ
-608 SKDTDQITDGTNAAS
+608 VTDGADGQS
-623 GNTSDQNSSGSD
+623 GTD
-635 SSDGKSTADNGTDST
+635 SADNGTDS
-650 SENNGT
+650 
-656 DGAAAQSGNDS
+656 
-667 QTGNNTASG
+667 ASG
-676 NSAGTSASVNSAS
+676 NSGTDGNSTQSGNNQSGGSAASGNSGGTSVSDAS
-689 GTSAG
+689 GSSSG
-694 ASQTSDTQETDSST
+694 ASQTGDSQETDSST

-775 ASVNGGVAKYTVSVS
+775 ASVNGGVAKYTVSIS

-874 SGNTDSGSGNASG
+874 SGNTDSGNGNDSG

-913 PGGNGGGPGGSGSSG
+913 PGGNGGGPGGSGNSG

>member
-1 MKRRRKKLMVIIP
+1 MAYLEVEGMKRRRKKIMLIIP
-14 VAVVCV
+14 AAVICV

-29 KVAHTKPA
+29 KVAHTKPV
-37 QNVTV
+37 QNVTA

-109 EQVQEEISQLDE
+109 EQVQDEISQLDE

-150 GSDVSDTMVSDGAL
+150 GSDLSDIMVSDSAL

-185 GDSVTVTLSSGAQV
+185 GDSVTVTLSSGTQV
-199 TGTVDSV
+199 TGTVDSA
-206 SGKDC
+206 SGEDC

-218 GTTYGDK
+218 GTTYGDT
-225 VTVTD
+225 VIVTD

-257 AVDVSENASV
+257 AVNVSENASV

-326 GSSTTTDSSGSSS
+326 GSSTTTDSSSGSSS

-346 SGSGKTVSQMSYVR
+346 SGSGKTVSQMSYVV
-360 SGNDT
+360 SGSDT

-375 LGSTTASEA
+375 LGSTTSIAAIEA
-384 DTSVVRCS
+384 NVNASVVRCS
-392 DTGEAVSSDNM
+392 DTGAAVSSDSVTN
-403 TDISDSAVNDQETG
+403 IADSNLNSQETG
-417 ETEEVISLQ
+417 ETEESISLQ
-426 SDSEQEAEA
+426 TDTEQQAEA
-435 VALSSSDT
+435 VALASSDT
-443 DFSSDADGEED
+443 DFSSDVGGEGD
-454 SSNEDTS
+454 SSGENIS
-461 ETSTALQFAIATE
+461 ETSTTLQFAIATE
-474 GSSTSSTLVIAAPVT
+474 GTSTASSLVIAAPVT
-489 GQTPVTSVNA
+489 GQTPVTSVSA
-499 SDGSY
+499 TDGSY
-504 TGSVAWNPGDDSFQE
+504 TGTVAWNPGDDSFQE
-519 KTVYQAVVS
+519 KTVYQAVVT
-528 LTAGDGYVFRSDS
+528 LTAGDGYVFQAGSVS
-541 ISAIALGTVSGVS
+541 GITLGTVSGIC
-554 VSQDGKNMSFQITFP
+554 VSQDGKSMSFQITFP
-569 ETAAQAEEIKKD
+569 ETAAETEDIKKD
-581 DSGDGKD
+581 DSGDGKTSD
-588 PDPADNGENTDD
+588 STDNGKNADD
-600 NKDHDADQ
+600 NKDNDA
-608 SKDTDQITDGTNAAS
+608 DQITDRAAGQTGNNSGQNGTGS
-623 GNTSDQNSSGSD
+623 TSSNGKD
-635 SSDGKSTADNGTDST
+635 SSDNGTNST
-650 SENNGT
+650 SETNGNST
-656 DGAAAQSGNDS
+656 QSGND
-667 QTGNNTASG
+667 QSG
-676 NSAGTSASVNSAS
+676 NGAGTSANNIS
-689 GTSAG
+689 GSSSG
-694 ASQTSDTQETDSST
+694 ASQTEDTQETDSSAST
-708 SGTELSASEYSTDV
+708 FGTELSTSEYSTDV

-752 AVVTFD
+752 AAVTFD
-758 AIEDEEFTG
+758 AIEDKEFTG

-817 IPVNALQEKGDKVF
+817 IPVNALQEKGNKVF

-874 SGNTDSGSGNASG
+874 SGNTDSGSGNDSG

>member
-1 MKRRRKKLMVIIP
+1 MAYLEVEGMKRRRKKIMLIIP
-14 VAVVCV
+14 AAVICV

-29 KVAHTKPA
+29 KVAHTKPV
-37 QNVTV
+37 QNVTA

-109 EQVQEEISQLDE
+109 EQVQDEISQLDE

-150 GSDVSDTMVSDGAL
+150 GSDLSDIMVSDGAL

-185 GDSVTVTLSSGAQV
+185 GDSVTVTLSSGTQV
-199 TGTVDSV
+199 TGTVDSA
-206 SGKDC
+206 SGEDC

-218 GTTYGDK
+218 GTTYGDT
-225 VTVTD
+225 VIVTD

-257 AVDVSENASV
+257 AVNVFENASV

-326 GSSTTTDSSGSSS
+326 GSSTTTDSSSGSSS

-346 SGSGKTVSQMSYVR
+346 SGSGKTVSQMSYVV
-360 SGNDT
+360 SGSDT
-365 TAGNAVQLIS
+365 TAGNTVQLIS
-375 LGSTTASEA
+375 LGSTTSIAAIEA
-384 DTSVVRCS
+384 NVNASVVRCS
-392 DTGEAVSSDNM
+392 DTGAAVSSDSVTN
-403 TDISDSAVNDQETG
+403 IAGSNLNSQETG
-417 ETEEVISLQ
+417 ETEEIISLQ
-426 SDSEQEAEA
+426 TDTEQQAEA
-435 VALSSSDT
+435 VALASSDT
-443 DFSSDADGEED
+443 DFSSDVGGEGD
-454 SSNEDTS
+454 SSGENTS
-461 ETSTALQFAIATE
+461 ETSTTLQFAIATE
-474 GSSTSSTLVIAAPVT
+474 GTSTASSLVIAAPVT
-489 GQTPVTSVNA
+489 GQTPVTSVSA
-499 SDGSY
+499 TDGSY
-504 TGSVAWNPGDDSFQE
+504 TGTVAWNPGDDSFQE
-519 KTVYQAVVS
+519 KTVYQAVVT
-528 LTAGDGYVFRSDS
+528 LTAGDGYVFQAGSVS
-541 ISAIALGTVSGVS
+541 GITLGTVSGIC
-554 VSQDGKNMSFQITFP
+554 VSQDGKSMSFQITFP
-569 ETAAQAEEIKKD
+569 ETAAETEDIKKD
-581 DSGDGKD
+581 DSGDGKTSD
-588 PDPADNGENTDD
+588 STDNGKNADD
-600 NKDHDADQ
+600 NKDNDA
-608 SKDTDQITDGTNAAS
+608 DQITDRAAGQTGNNSGQNGTGS
-623 GNTSDQNSSGSD
+623 TSSNGKD
-635 SSDGKSTADNGTDST
+635 SSDNGTNST
-650 SENNGT
+650 SETNGNST
-656 DGAAAQSGNDS
+656 QSGND
-667 QTGNNTASG
+667 QSG
-676 NSAGTSASVNSAS
+676 NGAGTSANNILGSSS
-689 GTSAG
+689 G
-694 ASQTSDTQETDSST
+694 ASQTEDTQETDSSAST
-708 SGTELSASEYSTDV
+708 SGTELSTSEYSTDV

-752 AVVTFD
+752 AAVTFD
-758 AIEDEEFTG
+758 AIEDKEFTG

-775 ASVNGGVAKYTVSVS
+775 ALVNGGVAKYTVSVS

-817 IPVNALQEKGDKVF
+817 IPVNALQEKGNKVF

-862 GLSEGD
+862 GLSEGG

-874 SGNTDSGSGNASG
+874 SGNTDSGSGNDSG

>member
-29 KVAHTKPA
+29 KVAHTKPV

-164 MVLSLDGK
+164 MVLSLNGK
-172 MAVSLSGVSGVSA
+172 MAVSLSGVSGVSV
-185 GDSVTVTLSSGAQV
+185 GDSVTVTLSSGTQV

-218 GTTYGDK
+218 GTTYGDT

-257 AVDVSENASV
+257 AVNVSENASV

-326 GSSTTTDSSGSSS
+326 GSSTTTDSSS
-339 GSSSSGS
+339 GSSSGS
-346 SGSGKTVSQMSYVR
+346 SGSGKTVSQMSYVV
-360 SGNDT
+360 SGS
-365 TAGNAVQLIS
+365 V
-375 LGSTTASEA
+375 
-384 DTSVVRCS
+384 SVVRCS
-392 DTGEAVSSDNM
+392 DTGAAVSSDSV
-403 TDISDSAVNDQETG
+403 TDISESDMNSQEAG
-417 ETEEVISLQ
+417 ET
-426 SDSEQEAEA
+426 DTEQQTEI
-435 VALSSSDT
+435 VALASSDAY
-443 DFSSDADGEED
+443 FSSDVDGEED
-454 SSNEDTS
+454 SSGEDTA
-461 ETSTALQFAIATE
+461 ETSTTLQFAITTE
-474 GSSTSSTLVIAAPVT
+474 GTSTASSLVIAAPVT
-489 GQTPVTSVNA
+489 GQMPVTSVSA
-499 SDGSY
+499 TDGSY
-504 TGSVAWNPGDDSFQE
+504 TGTVAWNPGDGSFQE
-519 KTVYQAVVS
+519 KTVYQAVVT
-528 LTAGDGYVFRSDS
+528 LTAGDGYVFQAGS
-541 ISAIALGTVSGVS
+541 ISQIALGTVSGIS
-554 VSQDGKNMSFQITFP
+554 VSQDGKSMSFQITFP
-569 ETAAQAEEIKKD
+569 ETAAAEDIKKD
-581 DSGDGKD
+581 DSGNVNDSTTDGKS
-588 PDPADNGENTDD
+588 TDD
-600 NKDHDADQ
+600 NKDNDADQ
-608 SKDTDQITDGTNAAS
+608 VTDGADGQS
-623 GNTSDQNSSGSD
+623 GTD
-635 SSDGKSTADNGTDST
+635 SADNGTDS
-650 SENNGT
+650 
-656 DGAAAQSGNDS
+656 
-667 QTGNNTASG
+667 ASG
-676 NSAGTSASVNSAS
+676 NSGTDGNSTQSGNNQSGGSAASGNSGGTSVSDAS
-689 GTSAG
+689 GSSSG
-694 ASQTSDTQETDSST
+694 ASQTGDSQETDSST

-874 SGNTDSGSGNASG
+874 SGNTDSGNGNDSG

-913 PGGNGGGPGGSGSSG
+913 PGGNGGGPGGSGNSG

>member
-29 KVAHTKPA
+29 KVAHTKPV

-172 MAVSLSGVSGVSA
+172 MAVSLSGVSGVSV
-185 GDSVTVTLSSGAQV
+185 GDSVTVTLSSGTQV

-218 GTTYGDK
+218 GTTYGDT

-257 AVDVSENASV
+257 AVNVSENASV

-310 IKAEIS
+310 IKVEIS

-326 GSSTTTDSSGSSS
+326 GSSTTTDSSS
-339 GSSSSGS
+339 GSSSGS
-346 SGSGKTVSQMSYVR
+346 SGSGKTVSQMSYVV
-360 SGNDT
+360 SGS
-365 TAGNAVQLIS
+365 V
-375 LGSTTASEA
+375 
-384 DTSVVRCS
+384 SVVRCS
-392 DTGEAVSSDNM
+392 DTGAAVSSDSV
-403 TDISDSAVNDQETG
+403 TDISESDMNSQEAG
-417 ETEEVISLQ
+417 ET
-426 SDSEQEAEA
+426 DTEQQTEI
-435 VALSSSDT
+435 VALASSDAY
-443 DFSSDADGEED
+443 FSSDVDGEED
-454 SSNEDTS
+454 SSGEDTA
-461 ETSTALQFAIATE
+461 ETSTTLQFAIATE
-474 GSSTSSTLVIAAPVT
+474 GTSTASFLVIAAPVT
-489 GQTPVTSVNA
+489 GQMPVTSVSA
-499 SDGSY
+499 TDGSY
-504 TGSVAWNPGDDSFQE
+504 TGTVAWNPGDGSFQE
-519 KTVYQAVVS
+519 KTVYQAVVT
-528 LTAGDGYVFRSDS
+528 LTAGDGYVFQAGS
-541 ISAIALGTVSGVS
+541 ISQIALGTVSGIS
-554 VSQDGKNMSFQITFP
+554 VSQDGKSMSFQITFP
-569 ETAAQAEEIKKD
+569 ETAAAEDIKKD
-581 DSGDGKD
+581 DSGNGNDSTTDGKS
-588 PDPADNGENTDD
+588 TDD
-600 NKDHDADQ
+600 NKDNDADQ
-608 SKDTDQITDGTNAAS
+608 VTDGADGQS
-623 GNTSDQNSSGSD
+623 GKD
-635 SSDGKSTADNGTDST
+635 SADNGTDS
-650 SENNGT
+650 
-656 DGAAAQSGNDS
+656 
-667 QTGNNTASG
+667 ASG
-676 NSAGTSASVNSAS
+676 NSGTDGNSTQSGNNQSGGSAASGNSGGTSVSDAS
-689 GTSAG
+689 GSSSG
-694 ASQTSDTQETDSST
+694 ASQTGDSQETDSST

-810 NRENVIT
+810 NCENVIT

-874 SGNTDSGSGNASG
+874 SGNTDSGNGNDSG

>member
-29 KVAHTKPA
+29 KVAHTKPV

-172 MAVSLSGVSGVSA
+172 MAVSLSGVSGVFV
-185 GDSVTVTLSSGAQV
+185 GDSVTVTLSSGTQV

-218 GTTYGDK
+218 GTTYGDT

-257 AVDVSENASV
+257 AVNVSENASV

-326 GSSTTTDSSGSSS
+326 GSSTTTDSSS
-339 GSSSSGS
+339 GSSSGS
-346 SGSGKTVSQMSYVR
+346 SGSGKTVSQMSYVV
-360 SGNDT
+360 SGS
-365 TAGNAVQLIS
+365 V
-375 LGSTTASEA
+375 
-384 DTSVVRCS
+384 SVVRCS
-392 DTGEAVSSDNM
+392 DTGAAVSSDSV
-403 TDISDSAVNDQETG
+403 TDISESDMNSQEAG
-417 ETEEVISLQ
+417 ET
-426 SDSEQEAEA
+426 DTEQQTEI
-435 VALSSSDT
+435 VALASSDAY
-443 DFSSDADGEED
+443 FSSDVDGEED
-454 SSNEDTS
+454 SSGEDTA
-461 ETSTALQFAIATE
+461 ETSTTLQFAIATE
-474 GSSTSSTLVIAAPVT
+474 GTSTASSLVIAAPVT
-489 GQTPVTSVNA
+489 GQMPVTSVSA
-499 SDGSY
+499 TDGSY
-504 TGSVAWNPGDDSFQE
+504 TGTVAWNPGDGSFQE
-519 KTVYQAVVS
+519 KTVYQAVVT
-528 LTAGDGYVFRSDS
+528 LTAGDGYVFQAGS
-541 ISAIALGTVSGVS
+541 ISQIALGTVSGIS
-554 VSQDGKNMSFQITFP
+554 VSQDGKSMSFQITFP
-569 ETAAQAEEIKKD
+569 ETAAAEDIKKD
-581 DSGDGKD
+581 DSGNGNDSTTDGKS
-588 PDPADNGENTDD
+588 TDD
-600 NKDHDADQ
+600 NKDNDADQ
-608 SKDTDQITDGTNAAS
+608 VTDGADGQS
-623 GNTSDQNSSGSD
+623 GTD
-635 SSDGKSTADNGTDST
+635 SADNGTDS
-650 SENNGT
+650 
-656 DGAAAQSGNDS
+656 
-667 QTGNNTASG
+667 ASG
-676 NSAGTSASVNSAS
+676 NSGTDGNSTQSGNNQSGGSAASGNSGGTSVSDAS
-689 GTSAG
+689 GSSSS
-694 ASQTSDTQETDSST
+694 ASQTGDS
-708 SGTELSASEYSTDV
+708 
-722 ALFTISPD
+722 
-730 DTMTLEVS
+730 
-738 VDELDI
+738 
-744 NSVEIGQE
+744 QE

-810 NRENVIT
+810 NCENVIT

-874 SGNTDSGSGNASG
+874 SGNTDSGNGNDSG

-913 PGGNGGGPGGSGSSG
+913 PGGNGGGPGGSGNSG

>member
-29 KVAHTKPA
+29 KVAHTKPV

-185 GDSVTVTLSSGAQV
+185 GDSVTVTLSSGTQV

-218 GTTYGDK
+218 GTTYGDT

-257 AVDVSENASV
+257 AVNVSENASV

-326 GSSTTTDSSGSSS
+326 GSSTTTDSSS
-339 GSSSSGS
+339 GSSSGS
-346 SGSGKTVSQMSYVR
+346 SGSGKTVSQMSYVV
-360 SGNDT
+360 SGS
-365 TAGNAVQLIS
+365 V
-375 LGSTTASEA
+375 
-384 DTSVVRCS
+384 SVVRCS
-392 DTGEAVSSDNM
+392 DTGAAVSSDSV
-403 TDISDSAVNDQETG
+403 TDISESDMNSQEAG
-417 ETEEVISLQ
+417 ET
-426 SDSEQEAEA
+426 DTEQQTEI
-435 VALSSSDT
+435 VALASSDAY
-443 DFSSDADGEED
+443 FSSDVDGEED
-454 SSNEDTS
+454 SSGEDTA
-461 ETSTALQFAIATE
+461 ETSTTLQFAIATE
-474 GSSTSSTLVIAAPVT
+474 GTSTASSLVIAAPVT
-489 GQTPVTSVNA
+489 GQIPVTSVSA
-499 SDGSY
+499 TDGSY
-504 TGSVAWNPGDDSFQE
+504 TGTVAWNPGDGSFQE
-519 KTVYQAVVS
+519 KTVYQAVVT
-528 LTAGDGYVFRSDS
+528 LTAGDGYVFQAGS
-541 ISAIALGTVSGVS
+541 ISQIALGTVSGIS
-554 VSQDGKNMSFQITFP
+554 VSQDGKSMSFQITFP
-569 ETAAQAEEIKKD
+569 ETAAAEDIKKD
-581 DSGDGKD
+581 DSGNGNDSTTDGKS
-588 PDPADNGENTDD
+588 TDD
-600 NKDHDADQ
+600 NKDNDADQ
-608 SKDTDQITDGTNAAS
+608 VTDGADGQS
-623 GNTSDQNSSGSD
+623 GTD
-635 SSDGKSTADNGTDST
+635 SADNGTDS
-650 SENNGT
+650 
-656 DGAAAQSGNDS
+656 
-667 QTGNNTASG
+667 ASG
-676 NSAGTSASVNSAS
+676 NSGGTSVSDAS
-689 GTSAG
+689 GSSSG
-694 ASQTSDTQETDSST
+694 ASQTGDSQETDSST

-752 AVVTFD
+752 TVVTFD

-874 SGNTDSGSGNASG
+874 SGNTDSGNGNDSG

>member
-14 VAVVCV
+14 VVVVCV

-29 KVAHTKPA
+29 KVAHTKPV

-164 MVLSLDGK
+164 MVLSLNGK
-172 MAVSLSGVSGVSA
+172 MAVSLSGVSGVSV
-185 GDSVTVTLSSGAQV
+185 GDSVTVTLSSGTQV

-218 GTTYGDK
+218 GTTYGDT

-257 AVDVSENASV
+257 AVNVSENASV

-326 GSSTTTDSSGSSS
+326 GSSTTTDSSS
-339 GSSSSGS
+339 GSSSGS
-346 SGSGKTVSQMSYVR
+346 SGSGKTVSQMSYVV
-360 SGNDT
+360 SGS
-365 TAGNAVQLIS
+365 V
-375 LGSTTASEA
+375 
-384 DTSVVRCS
+384 SVVRCS
-392 DTGEAVSSDNM
+392 DTGAAVSSDSV
-403 TDISDSAVNDQETG
+403 TDISESDMNSQEAG
-417 ETEEVISLQ
+417 ET
-426 SDSEQEAEA
+426 DTEQQTEI
-435 VALSSSDT
+435 VALASSDAY
-443 DFSSDADGEED
+443 FSSDVDGEED
-454 SSNEDTS
+454 SSGEDTA
-461 ETSTALQFAIATE
+461 ETSTTLQFAIATE
-474 GSSTSSTLVIAAPVT
+474 GTSTASSLVIAAPVT
-489 GQTPVTSVNA
+489 GQMPVTSVSA
-499 SDGSY
+499 TDGSY
-504 TGSVAWNPGDDSFQE
+504 TGTVAWNPGDGSFQE
-519 KTVYQAVVS
+519 KTVYQAVVT
-528 LTAGDGYVFRSDS
+528 LTAGDGYVFQAGS
-541 ISAIALGTVSGVS
+541 ISQIALGTVSGIS
-554 VSQDGKNMSFQITFP
+554 VSQDGKSMSFQITFP
-569 ETAAQAEEIKKD
+569 ETAAAEDIKKD
-581 DSGDGKD
+581 DSGNGNDSTTDGKS
-588 PDPADNGENTDD
+588 TDD
-600 NKDHDADQ
+600 NKDNDADQ
-608 SKDTDQITDGTNAAS
+608 VTDGADGQS
-623 GNTSDQNSSGSD
+623 GTD
-635 SSDGKSTADNGTDST
+635 SADNGTDS
-650 SENNGT
+650 
-656 DGAAAQSGNDS
+656 
-667 QTGNNTASG
+667 ASG
-676 NSAGTSASVNSAS
+676 NSGTDGNSTQSGNNQSGGSAASGNSGGTSVSDAS
-689 GTSAG
+689 GSSSG
-694 ASQTSDTQETDSST
+694 ASQTGDSQETDSST

-874 SGNTDSGSGNASG
+874 SGNTDSGNGNDSG

-905 SDSGNSGG
+905 SDSGNSVG
-913 PGGNGGGPGGSGSSG
+913 PGGNGGGPGGSGNSG

>member
-14 VAVVCV
+14 LAVVCV

-29 KVAHTKPA
+29 KVAHTKP
-37 QNVTV
+37 V
-42 QAQSAEAK
+42 QKETAAAQSAEAK

-64 ELAEAED
+64 ELADAED
-71 QDAPS
+71 QKAPS

-82 VMVESGDEVKEGD
+82 VKVESGDEVKEGD

-109 EQVQEEISQLDE
+109 EQVQEEISQLDK
-121 SIQEYQ
+121 SIKEYQ
-127 DSDEENVIESS
+127 DSDDANVIESS

-150 GSDVSDTMVSDGAL
+150 GADISDTMVSDGAL

-172 MAVSLSGVSGVSA
+172 MAVSLSGVTGVSA
-185 GDSVTVTLSSGAQV
+185 GDSVTVTLSSGTQV

-206 SGKDC
+206 SGKTA

-218 GTTYGDK
+218 GTTDGDT

-257 AVDVSENASV
+257 AVNVSENASV
-267 SEGTTLLTLEGS
+267 SEGTTLLTLKGS

-294 RTATLKKLIQ
+294 RAATLKKLIQ

-326 GSSTTTDSSGSSS
+326 GSSTSTDSSSGNSSGNSSS
-339 GSSSSGS
+339 GGSGT
-346 SGSGKTVSQMSYVR
+346 GKTVSQMSYVR
-360 SGNDT
+360 AENNT
-365 TAGNAVQLIS
+365 TAGNTMELIS
-375 LGSTTASEA
+375 LNSTTGAGVNMTQTGS
-384 DTSVVRCS
+384 DIGVVKCS
-392 DTGEAVSSDNM
+392 DTGEVVSLENVDMNS
-403 TDISDSAVNDQETG
+403 QETEDG
-417 ETEEVISLQ
+417 TESVSLQ
-426 SDSEQEAEA
+426 TDTAFDAEDPDG
-435 VALSSSDT
+435 VDDSSDT
-443 DFSSDADGEED
+443 T
-454 SSNEDTS
+454 DTS
-461 ETSTALQFAIATE
+461 ATLQFSIATE
-474 GSSTSSTLVIAAPVT
+474 GTSTASSLVLTAPAT

-499 SDGSY
+499 ADGSY
-504 TGSVAWNPGDDSFQE
+504 AGTVSWNPGDGTFQE
-519 KTVYQAVVS
+519 KTVYQAEVS
-528 LTAGDGYVFRSDS
+528 LTAGDGYVFQAGS
-541 ISAIALGTVSGVS
+541 ISGIALGTVSGIS
-554 VSQDGKNMSFQITFP
+554 VSEDGKAMTFQITFP
-569 ETAAQAEEIKKD
+569 ETATLAEDINKE
-581 DSGDGKD
+581 D
-588 PDPADNGENTDD
+588 PDKEEKTDTSD
-600 NKDHDADQ
+600 DKNSTGD
-608 SKDTDQITDGTNAAS
+608 DTDQITDGQTGNDS
-623 GNTSDQNSSGSD
+623 GQNGTDSGSSDQKGSAEN
-635 SSDGKSTADNGTDST
+635 GATGNGTDST
-650 SENNGT
+650 GENNTAGGSST
-656 DGAAAQSGNDS
+656 QGGNDS
-667 QTGNNTASG
+667 QSGNNAAG
-676 NSAGTSASVNSAS
+676 NSAGVSANGAS
-689 GTSAG
+689 GATASSTS
-694 ASQTSDTQETDSST
+694 TDTQETTSSTST

-730 DTMTLEVS
+730 DTMTLDVS

-775 ASVNGGVAKYTVSVS
+775 ASVNGGVAKYTVSIS
-790 VPKDEEMKQG
+790 VPKDEDMKQG

-831 VYTEKDE
+831 VYTKEDE

-851 LSDGTTVEITE
+851 LSDGTTVEITK

-874 SGNTDSGSGNASG
+874 VGSSDSGNSNDGG
-887 MPDGMGDFG
+887 MPGDMGDMG
-896 DMSGGPGGN
+896 GGPGGN
-905 SDSGNSGG
+905 SDSGNGGG
-913 PGGNGGGPGGSGSSG
+913 PGGNGGGPGGDGNGG

>member
-29 KVAHTKPA
+29 KVAHTKPV

-172 MAVSLSGVSGVSA
+172 MAVSLSGVSGVSV
-185 GDSVTVTLSSGAQV
+185 GDSVTVTLSSGTQV

-218 GTTYGDK
+218 GTTYGDT

-257 AVDVSENASV
+257 AVNVSENASV

-326 GSSTTTDSSGSSS
+326 GSSTTTDSSS
-339 GSSSSGS
+339 GSSSGS
-346 SGSGKTVSQMSYVR
+346 SGSGKTVSQMSYVV
-360 SGNDT
+360 SGS
-365 TAGNAVQLIS
+365 V
-375 LGSTTASEA
+375 
-384 DTSVVRCS
+384 SVVRCS
-392 DTGEAVSSDNM
+392 DTGAAVSSDSV
-403 TDISDSAVNDQETG
+403 TDISESDMNSQEAG
-417 ETEEVISLQ
+417 ET
-426 SDSEQEAEA
+426 DTEQQTEI
-435 VALSSSDT
+435 VALASSDAY
-443 DFSSDADGEED
+443 FSSDVDGEED
-454 SSNEDTS
+454 SSGEDTA
-461 ETSTALQFAIATE
+461 ETSTTLPFAIATE
-474 GSSTSSTLVIAAPVT
+474 GTSTASALVIAAPVT
-489 GQTPVTSVNA
+489 GQTPVTSVSA
-499 SDGSY
+499 TDGSY
-504 TGSVAWNPGDDSFQE
+504 TGTVAWNPGDDSFQE
-519 KTVYQAVVS
+519 KTVYQAVVT
-528 LTAGDGYVFRSDS
+528 LTAGDGYVFQAGSVS
-541 ISAIALGTVSGVS
+541 GITLGTVSGIC
-554 VSQDGKNMSFQITFP
+554 VSQDGKSMSFQITFP
-569 ETAAQAEEIKKD
+569 ETAAETEDIKKD
-581 DSGDGKD
+581 DSGDGKTSD
-588 PDPADNGENTDD
+588 STDNGKNADD
-600 NKDHDADQ
+600 NKDNDA
-608 SKDTDQITDGTNAAS
+608 DQITDRAAGQTGNNSGQNGTGS
-623 GNTSDQNSSGSD
+623 TSSNGKD
-635 SSDGKSTADNGTDST
+635 SSDNGTNST
-650 SENNGT
+650 SETNGNST
-656 DGAAAQSGNDS
+656 QSGND
-667 QTGNNTASG
+667 QSG
-676 NSAGTSASVNSAS
+676 NGAGTSANNIS
-689 GTSAG
+689 GSSSG
-694 ASQTSDTQETDSST
+694 ASQTEDTQETDSSAST
-708 SGTELSASEYSTDV
+708 SGTELSTSEYSTDV

-752 AVVTFD
+752 AAVTFD
-758 AIEDEEFTG
+758 AIEDKEFTG

-817 IPVNALQEKGDKVF
+817 IPVNALQEKGNKVF

-874 SGNTDSGSGNASG
+874 SGNTDSGSGNDSG

>member
-29 KVAHTKPA
+29 KVAHTKPV

-172 MAVSLSGVSGVSA
+172 MAVSLSGVSGVSV
-185 GDSVTVTLSSGAQV
+185 GDSVTVTLSSGTQV

-218 GTTYGDK
+218 GTTYGDT

-257 AVDVSENASV
+257 AVNVSENASV

-326 GSSTTTDSSGSSS
+326 GSSTTTDSSS
-339 GSSSSGS
+339 GSSSGS
-346 SGSGKTVSQMSYVR
+346 SGSGKTVSQMSYVV
-360 SGNDT
+360 SGS
-365 TAGNAVQLIS
+365 V
-375 LGSTTASEA
+375 
-384 DTSVVRCS
+384 SVVRCS
-392 DTGEAVSSDNM
+392 DTGAAVSSDSV
-403 TDISDSAVNDQETG
+403 TDISESDMNSQEAG
-417 ETEEVISLQ
+417 ET
-426 SDSEQEAEA
+426 DTEQQTEI
-435 VALSSSDT
+435 VALASSDAY
-443 DFSSDADGEED
+443 FSSDVDGEED
-454 SSNEDTS
+454 SSGEDTA
-461 ETSTALQFAIATE
+461 ETSTTLQFSIATE
-474 GSSTSSTLVIAAPVT
+474 GTSTASSLVIAAPVT
-489 GQTPVTSVNA
+489 GQMPVTSVSA
-499 SDGSY
+499 TDGSY
-504 TGSVAWNPGDDSFQE
+504 TGTVAWNPGDGSFQE
-519 KTVYQAVVS
+519 KTVYQAVVT
-528 LTAGDGYVFRSDS
+528 LTAGDGYVFQAGS
-541 ISAIALGTVSGVS
+541 ISQIALGTVSGIS
-554 VSQDGKNMSFQITFP
+554 VSQDGKSMSFQITFP
-569 ETAAQAEEIKKD
+569 ETAAAEDIKKD
-581 DSGDGKD
+581 DSGNGNDFTTDGKS
-588 PDPADNGENTDD
+588 TDD
-600 NKDHDADQ
+600 NKDNDADQ
-608 SKDTDQITDGTNAAS
+608 VTDGADGQS
-623 GNTSDQNSSGSD
+623 GTD
-635 SSDGKSTADNGTDST
+635 SADNGTDS
-650 SENNGT
+650 
-656 DGAAAQSGNDS
+656 
-667 QTGNNTASG
+667 ASG
-676 NSAGTSASVNSAS
+676 NSGTDGNSTQSGNNQSGGSAASGNSGGTSVSDAS
-689 GTSAG
+689 GSSSG
-694 ASQTSDTQETDSST
+694 ASQTGDSQETDSST

-874 SGNTDSGSGNASG
+874 SGNTDSGNGNDSG

-913 PGGNGGGPGGSGSSG
+913 PGGNGGGPGGSGNSG

>member
-29 KVAHTKPA
+29 KVAHTKPV

-172 MAVSLSGVSGVSA
+172 MAVSLSGVSGVSV
-185 GDSVTVTLSSGAQV
+185 GDSVTVTLSSGTQV

-218 GTTYGDK
+218 GTTYGDT

-257 AVDVSENASV
+257 AVNVSENASV

-326 GSSTTTDSSGSSS
+326 GSSTTTDSSS
-339 GSSSSGS
+339 GSSSGS
-346 SGSGKTVSQMSYVR
+346 SGSGKTVSQMSYVV
-360 SGNDT
+360 SGS
-365 TAGNAVQLIS
+365 V
-375 LGSTTASEA
+375 
-384 DTSVVRCS
+384 SVVRCS
-392 DTGEAVSSDNM
+392 DTGAAVSSDSV
-403 TDISDSAVNDQETG
+403 TDISESDMNSQEAG
-417 ETEEVISLQ
+417 ET
-426 SDSEQEAEA
+426 DTEQQTEI
-435 VALSSSDT
+435 VALASSDAY
-443 DFSSDADGEED
+443 FSSDVDGEED
-454 SSNEDTS
+454 SSGEDTA
-461 ETSTALQFAIATE
+461 ETSTTLQFAIATE
-474 GSSTSSTLVIAAPVT
+474 GTSTASSLVIAAPVT
-489 GQTPVTSVNA
+489 GQMPVTSVSA
-499 SDGSY
+499 TDGSY
-504 TGSVAWNPGDDSFQE
+504 TGTVAWNPGDGSFQE
-519 KTVYQAVVS
+519 KTVYQAVVT
-528 LTAGDGYVFRSDS
+528 LTAGDGYVFQAGS
-541 ISAIALGTVSGVS
+541 ISQIALGTVSGIS
-554 VSQDGKNMSFQITFP
+554 VSQDGKSMSFQITFP
-569 ETAAQAEEIKKD
+569 ETAAAEDIKKD
-581 DSGDGKD
+581 DSGNVNDSTTDGKS
-588 PDPADNGENTDD
+588 TDD
-600 NKDHDADQ
+600 NKDNDADQ
-608 SKDTDQITDGTNAAS
+608 VTDGADGQS
-623 GNTSDQNSSGSD
+623 GTD
-635 SSDGKSTADNGTDST
+635 SADNGTDS
-650 SENNGT
+650 
-656 DGAAAQSGNDS
+656 
-667 QTGNNTASG
+667 ASG
-676 NSAGTSASVNSAS
+676 NSGTDGNSTQSGNNQSGGSAASGNSGGTSVSDAS
-689 GTSAG
+689 GSSSG
-694 ASQTSDTQETDSST
+694 ASQTGDSQETDSST

-874 SGNTDSGSGNASG
+874 SGNTDSGNGNDSG

-905 SDSGNSGG
+905 SDSGNSVG
-913 PGGNGGGPGGSGSSG
+913 PGGNGGGPGGSGNSG

>member
-20 AGAGTVGYF
+20 AGAGPVGYF
-29 KVAHTKPA
+29 KVAHTKPV

-172 MAVSLSGVSGVSA
+172 MAVSLSGVSGVSV
-185 GDSVTVTLSSGAQV
+185 GDSVTVTLSSGTQV

-218 GTTYGDK
+218 GTTYGDT

-257 AVDVSENASV
+257 AVNVSENASV

-326 GSSTTTDSSGSSS
+326 GSSTTTDSSS
-339 GSSSSGS
+339 GSSSGS
-346 SGSGKTVSQMSYVR
+346 SGSGKTVSQMSYVV
-360 SGNDT
+360 SGS
-365 TAGNAVQLIS
+365 V
-375 LGSTTASEA
+375 
-384 DTSVVRCS
+384 SVVRCS
-392 DTGEAVSSDNM
+392 DTGAAVSSDSV
-403 TDISDSAVNDQETG
+403 TDISESDMNSQEAG
-417 ETEEVISLQ
+417 ET
-426 SDSEQEAEA
+426 DTEQQTEI
-435 VALSSSDT
+435 VALASSDAY
-443 DFSSDADGEED
+443 FSSDVDGEED
-454 SSNEDTS
+454 SSGEDTA
-461 ETSTALQFAIATE
+461 ETSTTLQFAIATE
-474 GSSTSSTLVIAAPVT
+474 GTSTASSLVIAAPVT
-489 GQTPVTSVNA
+489 GQMPVTSVSA
-499 SDGSY
+499 TDGSY
-504 TGSVAWNPGDDSFQE
+504 TGTVAWNPGDGSFQE
-519 KTVYQAVVS
+519 KTVYQAVVT
-528 LTAGDGYVFRSDS
+528 LTAGDGYVFQAGS
-541 ISAIALGTVSGVS
+541 ISQIALGTVSGIS
-554 VSQDGKNMSFQITFP
+554 VSQDGKSMSFQITFP
-569 ETAAQAEEIKKD
+569 ETAAAEDIKKD
-581 DSGDGKD
+581 DSGNGNDFTTDGKS
-588 PDPADNGENTDD
+588 TDD
-600 NKDHDADQ
+600 NKDNDADQ
-608 SKDTDQITDGTNAAS
+608 VTDGADGQS
-623 GNTSDQNSSGSD
+623 GTD
-635 SSDGKSTADNGTDST
+635 SADNGTDS
-650 SENNGT
+650 
-656 DGAAAQSGNDS
+656 
-667 QTGNNTASG
+667 ASG
-676 NSAGTSASVNSAS
+676 NSGTDGNSTQSGNNQSGGSAASGNSGGTSVSDAS
-689 GTSAG
+689 GSSSG
-694 ASQTSDTQETDSST
+694 ASQTGDSQETDSST

-874 SGNTDSGSGNASG
+874 SGNTDSGNGNDSG

-913 PGGNGGGPGGSGSSG
+913 PGGNGGGPGGSGNSG

>member
-1 MKRRRKKLMVIIP
+1 MKRRRKKIMLIIP
-14 VAVVCV
+14 AAVICV

-29 KVAHTKPA
+29 KVAHTKPV
-37 QNVTV
+37 QNVTA

-95 VLAVVDESSILEAM
+95 ALAVVDESSILEAM
-109 EQVQEEISQLDE
+109 EQVQDEISQLDE

-150 GSDVSDTMVSDGAL
+150 GSDLSDIMVSDGAL

-185 GDSVTVTLSSGAQV
+185 GDSVTVTLSSGTQV
-199 TGTVDSV
+199 TGTVDSA
-206 SGKDC
+206 SGEDC

-218 GTTYGDK
+218 GTTYGDT
-225 VTVTD
+225 VIVTD

-240 LTIHEPLEITG
+240 LTTHEPLEITG

-257 AVDVSENASV
+257 AVNVSENASV

-326 GSSTTTDSSGSSS
+326 GSSTTTDSSSGSSS

-346 SGSGKTVSQMSYVR
+346 SGSGKTVSQMSYVV
-360 SGNDT
+360 SGSDT

-375 LGSTTASEA
+375 LGSTTSIAAIEVNVNA
-384 DTSVVRCS
+384 SVVRCS
-392 DTGEAVSSDNM
+392 DTGAAVSSDSVTN
-403 TDISDSAVNDQETG
+403 IADSNLNSQETG
-417 ETEEVISLQ
+417 ETEEIISLQ
-426 SDSEQEAEA
+426 TDTEQQAEA
-435 VALSSSDT
+435 VALASSDT
-443 DFSSDADGEED
+443 DFSSDVGGEGD
-454 SSNEDTS
+454 SSGENTS
-461 ETSTALQFAIATE
+461 ETSTTLQFAIATE
-474 GSSTSSTLVIAAPVT
+474 GTSTASSLVIAAPVT
-489 GQTPVTSVNA
+489 GQTPVTSVSA
-499 SDGSY
+499 TDGSY
-504 TGSVAWNPGDDSFQE
+504 TGTVAWNPGDDSFQE
-519 KTVYQAVVS
+519 KTVYQAVVT
-528 LTAGDGYVFRSDS
+528 LTAGDGYVFQAGSVS
-541 ISAIALGTVSGVS
+541 GITLGTVSGIC
-554 VSQDGKNMSFQITFP
+554 VSQDGKSMSFQITFP
-569 ETAAQAEEIKKD
+569 ETAAETEDIKKD
-581 DSGDGKD
+581 DSGDGKTSD
-588 PDPADNGENTDD
+588 STDNGKNADD
-600 NKDHDADQ
+600 NKDNDA
-608 SKDTDQITDGTNAAS
+608 DQITDRAAGQTGNNSGQNGTGS
-623 GNTSDQNSSGSD
+623 TSSNGKD
-635 SSDGKSTADNGTDST
+635 SSDNGTNST
-650 SENNGT
+650 SETNGNST
-656 DGAAAQSGNDS
+656 QSGND
-667 QTGNNTASG
+667 QSG
-676 NSAGTSASVNSAS
+676 NGAGTSANNIS
-689 GTSAG
+689 GSSSG
-694 ASQTSDTQETDSST
+694 ASQTEDTQETDSSAST
-708 SGTELSASEYSTDV
+708 SGTELSTSEYSTDV

-752 AVVTFD
+752 AAVTFD
-758 AIEDEEFTG
+758 AIEDKEFTG

-775 ASVNGGVAKYTVSVS
+775 ALVNGGVAKYTVSVS

-817 IPVNALQEKGDKVF
+817 IPVNALQEKGNKVF

-874 SGNTDSGSGNASG
+874 SGNTDSGSGNDSG

>member
-1 MKRRRKKLMVIIP
+1 MAYLEVEGMKRRRKKIMLIIP
-14 VAVVCV
+14 AAVICV

-29 KVAHTKPA
+29 KVAHTKPV
-37 QNVTV
+37 QNVTA

-109 EQVQEEISQLDE
+109 EQVQDKISQLDE

-150 GSDVSDTMVSDGAL
+150 GSDLSDIMVSDGAL

-185 GDSVTVTLSSGAQV
+185 GDSVTVTLSSGTQV
-199 TGTVDSV
+199 TGTVDSA
-206 SGKDC
+206 SGEDC
-211 VVTLTDN
+211 VVT
-218 GTTYGDK
+218 
-225 VTVTD
+225 
-230 SSGQELGSGE
+230 
-240 LTIHEPLEITG
+240 
-251 TSGTVS
+251 
-257 AVDVSENASV
+257 
-267 SEGTTLLTLEGS
+267 
-279 ANETQYQELLAKREA
+279 
-294 RTATLKKLIQ
+294 
-304 LKADPE
+304 
-310 IKAEIS
+310 
-316 GTVQSVNVSA
+316 
-326 GSSTTTDSSGSSS
+326 
-339 GSSSSGS
+339 
-346 SGSGKTVSQMSYVR
+346 
-360 SGNDT
+360 
-365 TAGNAVQLIS
+365 
-375 LGSTTASEA
+375 
-384 DTSVVRCS
+384 
-392 DTGEAVSSDNM
+392 
-403 TDISDSAVNDQETG
+403 
-417 ETEEVISLQ
+417 
-426 SDSEQEAEA
+426 
-435 VALSSSDT
+435 
-443 DFSSDADGEED
+443 
-454 SSNEDTS
+454 
-461 ETSTALQFAIATE
+461 
-474 GSSTSSTLVIAAPVT
+474 
-489 GQTPVTSVNA
+489 
-499 SDGSY
+499 
-504 TGSVAWNPGDDSFQE
+504 
-519 KTVYQAVVS
+519 
-528 LTAGDGYVFRSDS
+528 LTAGDGYVFQAGSVSR
-541 ISAIALGTVSGVS
+541 ITLGTVSGIC
-554 VSQDGKNMSFQITFP
+554 VSQDGKSMSFQITFP
-569 ETAAQAEEIKKD
+569 ETAAETEDIKKD
-581 DSGDGKD
+581 DSGDGKTSD
-588 PDPADNGENTDD
+588 STDNGKNADD
-600 NKDHDADQ
+600 NKDNDA
-608 SKDTDQITDGTNAAS
+608 DQITDRAAGQTGNNSGQNGTGS
-623 GNTSDQNSSGSD
+623 TSSNGKD
-635 SSDGKSTADNGTDST
+635 SSDNGTNST
-650 SENNGT
+650 SETNGNST
-656 DGAAAQSGNDS
+656 QSGND
-667 QTGNNTASG
+667 QSG
-676 NSAGTSASVNSAS
+676 NGAGTSANNIS
-689 GTSAG
+689 GSSSG
-694 ASQTSDTQETDSST
+694 ASQTEDTQETDSSAST
-708 SGTELSASEYSTDV
+708 SGTELSTSEYSTDV

-752 AVVTFD
+752 AAVTFD
-758 AIEDEEFTG
+758 AIEDKEFTG

-817 IPVNALQEKGDKVF
+817 IPVNAMQEKGNKVF

-874 SGNTDSGSGNASG
+874 SGNTDSGSGNDSG

>member
-29 KVAHTKPA
+29 KVAHTKPV

-172 MAVSLSGVSGVSA
+172 MAVSLSGVSGVSV
-185 GDSVTVTLSSGAQV
+185 GDSVTVTLSSGTQV

-218 GTTYGDK
+218 GTTYGDT

-257 AVDVSENASV
+257 AVNVSENASV

-326 GSSTTTDSSGSSS
+326 GSSTTTDSSS
-339 GSSSSGS
+339 GSSSGS
-346 SGSGKTVSQMSYVR
+346 SGSGKTVSQMSYVV
-360 SGNDT
+360 SGS
-365 TAGNAVQLIS
+365 V
-375 LGSTTASEA
+375 
-384 DTSVVRCS
+384 SVVRCS
-392 DTGEAVSSDNM
+392 DTGAAVSSDSV
-403 TDISDSAVNDQETG
+403 TDISESDMNSQEAG
-417 ETEEVISLQ
+417 ET
-426 SDSEQEAEA
+426 DTEQQTEI
-435 VALSSSDT
+435 VALASSDAY
-443 DFSSDADGEED
+443 FSSDVDGEED
-454 SSNEDTS
+454 SSGEDTA
-461 ETSTALQFAIATE
+461 ETSTTLQFAIATE
-474 GSSTSSTLVIAAPVT
+474 GTSTASSLVIAAPVT
-489 GQTPVTSVNA
+489 GQMPVTSVSA
-499 SDGSY
+499 TDGSY
-504 TGSVAWNPGDDSFQE
+504 TGTVAWNPGDGSFQE
-519 KTVYQAVVS
+519 KTVYQAVVT
-528 LTAGDGYVFRSDS
+528 LTSGDGYVFQAGS
-541 ISAIALGTVSGVS
+541 ISQIALGTVSGIS
-554 VSQDGKNMSFQITFP
+554 VSQDGKSMSFQITFP
-569 ETAAQAEEIKKD
+569 ETAAAEDIKKD
-581 DSGDGKD
+581 DSGNGNDSTTDGKS
-588 PDPADNGENTDD
+588 TDD
-600 NKDHDADQ
+600 NKDNDADQ
-608 SKDTDQITDGTNAAS
+608 VTDGADGQS
-623 GNTSDQNSSGSD
+623 GTD
-635 SSDGKSTADNGTDST
+635 SADNGTDS
-650 SENNGT
+650 
-656 DGAAAQSGNDS
+656 
-667 QTGNNTASG
+667 ASG
-676 NSAGTSASVNSAS
+676 NSGTDGNSTQSGNNQSGGSAASGNSGGTSVSDAS
-689 GTSAG
+689 GSSSG
-694 ASQTSDTQETDSST
+694 ASQTGDSQETDSST

-874 SGNTDSGSGNASG
+874 SGNTDSGNGNDSG

-913 PGGNGGGPGGSGSSG
+913 PGGNGGGPGGSGNSG

>member
-1 MKRRRKKLMVIIP
+1 MAYLEVEGMKRRRKKIMLIIP
-14 VAVVCV
+14 AAVICV

-29 KVAHTKPA
+29 KVAHTKPV
-37 QNVTV
+37 QNVTA

-109 EQVQEEISQLDE
+109 EQVQDEISQLDE

-150 GSDVSDTMVSDGAL
+150 GSDLSDIMVSDGAL

-185 GDSVTVTLSSGAQV
+185 GDSVTVTLSSGTQV
-199 TGTVDSV
+199 TGTVDSA
-206 SGKDC
+206 SGEDC

-218 GTTYGDK
+218 GTTYGDT
-225 VTVTD
+225 VIVTD

-257 AVDVSENASV
+257 AVNVSENASV

-326 GSSTTTDSSGSSS
+326 GSSTTTDSSSGSSS

-346 SGSGKTVSQMSYVR
+346 SGSGKTVSQMSYVV
-360 SGNDT
+360 SGSDT

-375 LGSTTASEA
+375 LGSTTSIAAIEA
-384 DTSVVRCS
+384 NVNASVVRCS
-392 DTGEAVSSDNM
+392 DTGAAVSSDSVTN
-403 TDISDSAVNDQETG
+403 IADSNLNSQETG
-417 ETEEVISLQ
+417 ETEEIISLQ
-426 SDSEQEAEA
+426 TDTEQQAEA
-435 VALSSSDT
+435 VALASSDT
-443 DFSSDADGEED
+443 DFSSDVGGEGD
-454 SSNEDTS
+454 SSGENTS
-461 ETSTALQFAIATE
+461 ETSTTLQFAIATE
-474 GSSTSSTLVIAAPVT
+474 GTSTASSLVIAAPVT
-489 GQTPVTSVNA
+489 GQTPVTSVSA
-499 SDGSY
+499 TDGSY
-504 TGSVAWNPGDDSFQE
+504 TGTVAWNPGDDSFQE
-519 KTVYQAVVS
+519 KTVYQAVVT
-528 LTAGDGYVFRSDS
+528 LTAGDGYVFQAGSVS
-541 ISAIALGTVSGVS
+541 GITLGTVSGIC
-554 VSQDGKNMSFQITFP
+554 VSQDGKSMSFQITFP
-569 ETAAQAEEIKKD
+569 ETAAETEDIKKD
-581 DSGDGKD
+581 DSGDGKTSD
-588 PDPADNGENTDD
+588 STDNGKNADD
-600 NKDHDADQ
+600 NKDNDA
-608 SKDTDQITDGTNAAS
+608 DQITDRAAGQTGNDSGQNGTGS
-623 GNTSDQNSSGSD
+623 TSSNGKD
-635 SSDGKSTADNGTDST
+635 SSDNGTNST
-650 SENNGT
+650 SETNGNST
-656 DGAAAQSGNDS
+656 QSGND
-667 QTGNNTASG
+667 QSG
-676 NSAGTSASVNSAS
+676 NGAGTSANNIS
-689 GTSAG
+689 GSSSG
-694 ASQTSDTQETDSST
+694 ASQTEDTQETDSSAST
-708 SGTELSASEYSTDV
+708 SGTELSTSEYSTDV

-730 DTMTLEVS
+730 DTMTLKVS

-744 NSVEIGQE
+744 NSVEMGQE
-752 AVVTFD
+752 AAVTFD
-758 AIEDEEFTG
+758 AIEDKEFTG

-817 IPVNALQEKGDKVF
+817 IPVNALQEKGNKVF

-868 TVYYNK
+868 IVYYNK
-874 SGNTDSGSGNASG
+874 SGNTDSGSGNDSG

-935 PNM
+935 SNM

>member
-29 KVAHTKPA
+29 KVAHTKPV

-82 VMVESGDEVKEGD
+82 VMVASGDEVKEGD

-172 MAVSLSGVSGVSA
+172 MAVSLSGVSGVSV
-185 GDSVTVTLSSGAQV
+185 GDSVTVTLSSGTQV

-218 GTTYGDK
+218 GTTYGDT

-257 AVDVSENASV
+257 AVNVSENASV

-326 GSSTTTDSSGSSS
+326 GSSTTTDSSS
-339 GSSSSGS
+339 GSSSGS
-346 SGSGKTVSQMSYVR
+346 SGSGKTVSQMSYVV
-360 SGNDT
+360 SGS
-365 TAGNAVQLIS
+365 V
-375 LGSTTASEA
+375 
-384 DTSVVRCS
+384 SVVRCS
-392 DTGEAVSSDNM
+392 DTGAAVSSDSV
-403 TDISDSAVNDQETG
+403 TDISESDMNSQEAG
-417 ETEEVISLQ
+417 ET
-426 SDSEQEAEA
+426 DTEQQTEI
-435 VALSSSDT
+435 VALASSDAY
-443 DFSSDADGEED
+443 FSSDVDGEED
-454 SSNEDTS
+454 SSGEDTA
-461 ETSTALQFAIATE
+461 ETSTTLQFAIATE
-474 GSSTSSTLVIAAPVT
+474 GTSTASSLVIAAPVT
-489 GQTPVTSVNA
+489 GQMPVTSVSA
-499 SDGSY
+499 TDGSY
-504 TGSVAWNPGDDSFQE
+504 TGTVAWNPGDGSFQE
-519 KTVYQAVVS
+519 KTVYQAVVT
-528 LTAGDGYVFRSDS
+528 LTAGDGYVFQAGS
-541 ISAIALGTVSGVS
+541 ISQIVLGTVSGIS
-554 VSQDGKNMSFQITFP
+554 VSQDGKSMSFQITFP
-569 ETAAQAEEIKKD
+569 ETAAAEDIKKD
-581 DSGDGKD
+581 DSGNGNDSTTDGKS
-588 PDPADNGENTDD
+588 TDD
-600 NKDHDADQ
+600 NKDNDADQ
-608 SKDTDQITDGTNAAS
+608 VTDGADGQS
-623 GNTSDQNSSGSD
+623 GTD
-635 SSDGKSTADNGTDST
+635 SADNGTDS
-650 SENNGT
+650 
-656 DGAAAQSGNDS
+656 
-667 QTGNNTASG
+667 ASG
-676 NSAGTSASVNSAS
+676 NSGTDGNSTQSGNNQSGGSAASGNSGGTSVSDAS
-689 GTSAG
+689 GSSSG
-694 ASQTSDTQETDSST
+694 ASQTGDSQETDSST

-874 SGNTDSGSGNASG
+874 SGNTDSGNGNDSG

-913 PGGNGGGPGGSGSSG
+913 PGGNGGGPGGSGNSG

>member
-29 KVAHTKPA
+29 KVAHTKPV

-172 MAVSLSGVSGVSA
+172 MAVSLSGVSGVSV
-185 GDSVTVTLSSGAQV
+185 GDSVTVTLSSGTQV

-218 GTTYGDK
+218 GTTYGDT

-257 AVDVSENASV
+257 AVNVSENASV

-326 GSSTTTDSSGSSS
+326 GSSTTTDSSS
-339 GSSSSGS
+339 GSSSGS
-346 SGSGKTVSQMSYVR
+346 SGSGKTVSQMSYVV
-360 SGNDT
+360 SGS
-365 TAGNAVQLIS
+365 V
-375 LGSTTASEA
+375 
-384 DTSVVRCS
+384 SVVRCS
-392 DTGEAVSSDNM
+392 DTGAAVSSDSV
-403 TDISDSAVNDQETG
+403 TDISESDMNSQEAG
-417 ETEEVISLQ
+417 ET
-426 SDSEQEAEA
+426 DTEQQTEI
-435 VALSSSDT
+435 VALASSDAY
-443 DFSSDADGEED
+443 FSSDVDGEED
-454 SSNEDTS
+454 SSGEDTA
-461 ETSTALQFAIATE
+461 ETSTTLQFAIATE
-474 GSSTSSTLVIAAPVT
+474 GTSTASSLVIAAPVT
-489 GQTPVTSVNA
+489 GQMPVTSVSA
-499 SDGSY
+499 TDGSY
-504 TGSVAWNPGDDSFQE
+504 TGTVAWNPGDGSFQE
-519 KTVYQAVVS
+519 KTVYQAVVT
-528 LTAGDGYVFRSDS
+528 LTAGDGYVFQAGS
-541 ISAIALGTVSGVS
+541 ISQIALGTVSGIS
-554 VSQDGKNMSFQITFP
+554 VSQDGKSMSFQITFP
-569 ETAAQAEEIKKD
+569 ETAAAEDIKKD
-581 DSGDGKD
+581 DSGNVNDSTTDGKS
-588 PDPADNGENTDD
+588 TDD
-600 NKDHDADQ
+600 NKDNDADQ
-608 SKDTDQITDGTNAAS
+608 VTDGADGQS
-623 GNTSDQNSSGSD
+623 GTD
-635 SSDGKSTADNGTDST
+635 SADNGTDS
-650 SENNGT
+650 
-656 DGAAAQSGNDS
+656 
-667 QTGNNTASG
+667 ASG
-676 NSAGTSASVNSAS
+676 NSGTDGNSTQSGNNQSGGSAASGNSGGTSVSDAS
-689 GTSAG
+689 GSSSG
-694 ASQTSDTQETDSST
+694 ASQTGDSQETDSST

-758 AIEDEEFTG
+758 AIEDKEFTG

-874 SGNTDSGSGNASG
+874 SGNTDSGNGNDSG

-913 PGGNGGGPGGSGSSG
+913 PGGNGGGPGGSGNSG